1 MIRKSLHI
9 KLLAIITVLF
19 ALATPSAWAQSGNWD
34 AYQATAYDSG
44 SGTAD
49 APYIIKTAGQLA
61 YFAARVTSG
70 QDKTACFK
78 LGANIDLS
86 DHFWVPIGN
95 TITKNENNFSGT
107 FDGDGY
113 VISGMTI
120 KWEAASGGKKNYGF
134 FSQLRA
140 GAKVRNIVFEDAK
153 LFNEE
158 TTTNPNAGDDRLFGV
173 LAGMIFQNT
182 NTEIKNIAV
191 HSSKIEVAAPFK
203 QSSKYFVISGFVGK
217 FEENSDNCKIAN
229 IYVDVD
235 IDFSKMTVNAPNNV
249 FIATFI
255 SEFQTNV
262 KSSPTNLYVKGNITA
277 SAALTFV
284 GPVFGKNKPSA
295 TTVKDTWFVESGQQY
310 TNSNGTALKPA
321 FTGQATEVSSLDEA
335 DFMSKM
341 NTYATANNLL
351 QWTLDSKSRLH
362 FKDHP
367 IPTFFVRLEQSFDRL
382 TKKAIVTLSGFEHD
396 KNTTITWSLG
406 DKSGTEIPDASF
418 ENNLSLTVPLSTS
431 ERSGSVTVSKT
442 IDGKTQ
448 TRTVNFTI
456 PVRYYSTDLY
466 ADGFQS
472 GSGTES
478 DPYLIAT
485 DLQLAKLAR
494 DVTNG
499 TTYNGQ
505 FFKLS
510 ENIQL
515 NAGYWTPIGNLANK
529 SAINFQ
535 GTLEGNGKTISDMT
549 IRWNVL
555 STSSEL
561 CYGLFSSLYTNATVR
576 NLVIDKADVCN
587 SPGSEGAK
595 VGQARTLGIL
605 AGSIKSGTSIENI
618 IIKKSNIYFSEAI
631 VQNDKWF
638 GIGGL
643 AGKILDNNDNYTLS
657 NVYVNVNTDVSK
669 ATINKKDN
677 IVIGTIIG
685 EFQTDRKTWPTN
697 VYSKGNIIGVSG
709 LTKIGPIFGTNIP
722 TSTTVNNTWYVDDGN
737 TYKDKDGNNLTV
749 QKAYA
754 LSVPSST
761 GYSTFTSL
769 TNNYCKSHDYLY
781 FWNSKTPAFLPF
793 FVSVH
798 EVYDASTHKSK
809 EVKFYLQ
816 VENPLSYTYEWK
828 VDGERVD
835 ATADASNNNYST
847 INTSLRNKAVQGNV
861 KVSWNNGEESVE
873 LSFSMSP
880 KYYSIDLYD
889 DEFHDKTGDGT
900 KEKPYVIATDLQLA
914 RLAYEVNNSSTKENF
929 VGKYFVLSKDIDLSS
944 ALWMPIGAWNNA
956 TERYFFGKFDGKG
969 HTIKNMRIEWKTDKI
984 KWNAWGLFSRI
995 LGKSTTEAGFG
1006 CITNLIFQDAE
1017 IQKKA
1022 GYQPIGDGINIG
1034 IAAGEVYNNGELSN
1048 IIIRNSKITDNEE
1061 SYTPGLNGNYRIGG
1075 VLGNVEPGVV
1085 RIFNL
1090 SSDVTINMFKN
1101 TNINSGNVNVGGG
1114 IGRINSGNQTNAL
1127 NIYAANIYVHGP
1139 AIVTNGQ
1146 ANNKWGVVVA
1156 VTNNPTTDNRNT
1168 WYYVNGISGTGTN
1181 SNYGTPKELDK
1192 FATEFIKANN
1202 QFSIDNAF
1210 DEKEFWVYS
1219 TDNGFNFGNTTIT
1232 IARGQMDV
1240 ATATTPG
1247 KDGTELYYWYLS
1259 SDRVNWVKQ
1268 TDAKGD
1274 FQSHTFTIPRKE
1286 YDQYVYAELVDGS
1299 SRSKNELVKAIRVT
1313 ALLDKTS
1320 APKYTVR
1327 INTNVPEWDTL
1338 EKIKANLSVSFEW
1351 YLNGSKSATTE
1362 TYTYTLSQ
1370 TDKLR
1375 CHLKV
1380 TTKDDGITFID
1391 RDLFTSIVVFLKPA
1405 ELTAENKTKEDVYIK
1420 DTEQQGYGYSSDKP
1434 MLTWKGAYSK
1444 LQDGASW
1451 DENVIVLMGESTAAI
1466 TNDANYGFNLTNNT
1480 SGTTSGTSMLT
1491 PDEWKKTNKNNNSF
1505 FFRNT
1510 TITGKWE
1517 GTTYDAKI
1525 WVGGKDAALPIWG
1538 DTRFE
1543 NLSFQS
1549 SGQEYDI
1556 LYCQYNNLEMGEGVK
1571 MLGYTKNSPGYGTIG
1586 SAWTTSFQVFGG
1598 INNDGR
1604 FYPLNTKALND
1615 DLEASLPHGKEGFK
1629 MVFKS
1634 GHYSTICVG
1643 GRQSLNSNEYNGI
1656 MGTANMPIKCTIEMD
1671 INRTFN
1677 DESTSSTTKPDFD
1690 AGIIMAGNH
1699 EGAMYGDVDIIV
1711 KSGKVGR
1718 IVGGTL
1724 GNQREVN
1731 KELNPPY
1738 NTYMGRVNI
1747 LLDPYKS
1754 HFYTKGENTA
1764 TTNER
1769 IMVTELYGGSC
1780 GRGFANN
1787 VVVDN
1792 PFYGTSTVTI
1802 NGGTFKIRDGEITK
1816 REEILCGIFG
1826 AGAGGM
1832 NGIGDGTNHT
1842 PDERIAYWEGDVVK
1856 YGTYATAKG
1865 KFAKYHC
1872 YNADT
1877 HTFTDV
1883 DPEQTCTKVI
1893 INGGVFGSSDDPI
1906 DGIYG
1911 GGSGYMA
1918 SGLWTDGGAI
1928 PNVNGGNIYGKS
1940 GQTVASLTINGGE
1953 FYCTNGI
1960 FAGGRGTDNYYAK
1973 NRYGAQGAINGTYTE
1988 PTAKDYKKLGMIFG
2002 NVEMNINGG
2011 TFHCPVFG
2019 GGYGVADAKCLVADG
2034 ENNNNINTLS
2044 NMALITGQSRVNIN
2058 GGTFYENVYGGGD
2071 MARIDN
2077 GTKDAT
2083 MLSISDKADVRGSVY
2098 AGGNGREKRDASIEM
2113 IEDNTKSPEL
2123 VGKVTGNTNVSFY
2136 GTTTQAPYMY
2146 GDIFGGGNLAYVDG
2160 DTYVNIYAGNFAGE
2174 IFGGGNGLL
2183 AKDKDG
2189 KTVVINSA
2197 DVTGNTSVMLAQDQ
2211 GGQEEGEGGTLEDQF
2226 SINVI
2231 WDKLWDSTKEK
2242 FYGWAAPVT
2251 GVEEGYYDKSKFW
2264 DGKKFLNAHNIYGGG
2279 KNACVVGKY
2288 TGEPAT
2294 LTNGT
2299 GTATVTVQ
2307 KGMTPFSLLK
2317 TQEWKTS
2324 YTDNNNPHFYV
2335 FGGGYGKDTKVGSTK
2350 VTVNVEGDYGLYD
2363 AEITDDDDVEQLSK
2377 SVTPS
2382 LAKSVREASNSE
2394 ETSKVFDNSK
2404 GIPNFTVLGVLGGGY
2419 AGTVSGNTN
2428 VTVDGVTF
2436 IHRVYGGGFG
2446 DPFSSSNNTTGEV
2459 GGNTE
2464 VYVKGAKI
2472 YGDVFGGG
2480 AGVKPSSAST
2490 SAYTSIARVK
2500 GTTMV
2505 EVSDDAKVYGKVF
2518 GGGDIANVSAADGYK
2533 PDFTNKPTSVST
2545 LNQTTGA
2552 FESYQADN
2560 YKTFVN
2566 ILGGDIFGEV
2576 FAGGKGLKK
2585 SDLTDY
2591 AKVGRVDGNT
2601 LLHIANTNSGYAFD
2615 GQGNNI
2621 PYVWNR
2627 IYGGCSYGT
2636 VNGNTLVHVEGGML
2650 GLNIFGGGY
2659 GDVPITGDQTNESMG
2674 QSTANE
2680 TLLQVLGKKDTD
2692 NKGTYANILG
2702 NTKVQIDGGSWI
2714 WNRKADI
2721 NGNVTTWTAAADAN
2735 NKVLKDF
2742 NEFRNITM
2750 ALTGT
2755 HEAFETEEEEALALE
2770 KAQSLLALIESDA
2783 STKEFFDFA
2792 SRSFKKNHNIFGGG
2806 NRACHVSGEAI
2817 VELNHSPLT
2826 DILDDEGNPISL
2838 LDCTTLQGMCWYL
2851 SIYNTP
2857 SPQFSVFGAGY
2868 GANTKVGSTKVLA
2881 QPGTIL
2887 SNDGKDILT
2896 VNGKKYQYRNQLAD
2910 LEVYSAF
2917 EQDLYDYYKNNVTET
2932 EKKLHYG
2939 SIDGSGTDP
2948 NTYLR
2953 YRASRMAFSA
2963 GIPNF
2968 TFMNIHGGGF
2978 SGYVTGNTYVET
2990 DCQMACRNVFG
3001 GGLGSKPYLD
3011 SGSYSTA
3018 KDAYDFGK
3026 VGGSSKVFIKSGI
3039 ISNNV
3044 YGGGAGVESVKNG
3057 STFFD
3062 FPDMARVT
3070 EGTKVHIYGED
3081 INYSDQHIIERTSI
3095 FGSVYGGGDVA
3106 NVGTEGADA
3115 PEITND
3121 NYKSTSYASLVDIRG
3136 GVFMSQVFAGG
3147 KGRIISKC
3155 KDYTKL
3161 GAIYGNAYIASDKQY
3176 ASYPYRNSTGSGYTE
3191 TINPSADEYFK
3202 GSSSSTAKAM
3212 AKTTGYSSASTAK
3225 GTAPAASAYI
3235 WNRIYGGCQ
3244 NGTVYGNTLVAINDG
3259 NIGYNV
3265 FGGGWGDVSASA
3277 KAPEVMDIT
3286 YANVTGNTNVLINGG
3301 TFLLTSYWLPNTRN
3315 WVPAVEF
3322 KNQMYSPQYDP
3333 EARTFK
3339 INHNIYGGGNLACQV
3354 EGNTY
3359 ITLTK
3364 GLLKQTTGV
3373 RPGDVTSAADYNF
3386 FASDEWKEVFNKVGS
3401 PHFAVFGGGYGEN
3414 TNILK
3419 DTHIDANMTGYTNNP
3434 EDITLVKGEEHKHFV
3449 SEYSV
3454 MDLVGGGY
3462 SGKVTGDTYVTS
3474 NGLFCRRVFGG
3485 GFYNSVEN
3493 THVDITV
3500 IDCQDIF
3507 GGGLMGDVENSTN
3520 VTIGTNN
3527 ATTNNQLYVHGS
3539 VYGGNDVSGYV
3550 NIKLDNDGF
3559 FADNGGEGT
3568 NITIRGGQIDGNVY
3582 GAGNGN
3588 YLYALDRKGNTK
3600 VTVNEHYRLN
3610 PDDPE
3615 SEEFDLV
3622 YTVPM
3627 RESMPS
3633 YKSASDAAKIVNI
3646 NSWRPLTN
3654 KVSINIKGNSTNDRT
3669 VIKGD
3674 VYGGGNS
3681 ATVLKV
3687 YGSDKTATVGSVN
3700 LNIGSH
3706 VGIGRVFMGCNG
3718 DELFTASE
3726 DNAFMTNFRK
3736 LNGDILGVRGD
3747 LNLSDNIDWLN
3758 DPSNKGISTLYL
3770 PTKNEERPLIY
3781 PHLLDLYFQPVE
3793 MDIQGK
3799 LLWNGTEEGTD
3810 LTNCTIGTFC
3820 CGGNRG
3826 NMNIYPQTTG
3836 DKAGNVFE
3844 YIFPEGLTIT
3854 DKIVGGCNNANYEWK
3869 SGEDKVYHEGGYLLG
3884 LAKSTYPFIKLVIKN
3899 KFEPKVENG
3908 AYIGGNVYGG
3918 CFETGTIRGDITIDL
3933 RSDMLNGKDKT
3944 KLEKSNEL
3952 LATNPK
3958 YAALNVYGA
3967 GYGMDSYVYGNPN
3980 VIVAKG
3986 ITCKAPDASATT
3998 FAATGTSA
4006 NFIYGGGQQGNVI
4019 GVTNVEVFNGHIFKS
4034 VTGGSYSGYVWGS
4047 AQVKVGYPT
4056 YYTVNFGKT
4065 GKYILDRV
4073 DHANKDIDTNY
4084 KAPETGDYA
4093 NTTVAAET
4101 IKQSVYLVTGDI
4113 VSQAVY
4119 DDIVAIDN
4127 GTRINITTDNDKS
4140 AYFTKVSAETPS
4152 VGWDNINIKIG
4163 EALYGGGY
4171 SLAQGSSVT
4180 ANNTTV
4186 LKFTETYNL
4195 DNAFTTNDEHKAE
4208 LAALPNG
4215 TTAGFGGNTTI
4226 LVGDSP
4232 TAVGNTDR
4240 DHITISH
4247 QEMRKATNIADG
4259 ADLHGYYYK
4268 DTNGNY
4274 KYIYMSGLYFA
4285 SNGKLSS
4292 NNKPAECGADL
4303 TVYEYDNEGGIFGDG
4318 HLSYVEGFRS
4328 ADLTGYGFASHT
4340 IASPK
4345 IINTFQRL
4353 DIIRLTDNCF
4363 TLLGARDYATN
4374 ATDKTPYS
4382 ISRVGEIQMHA
4393 NKITLTDS
4401 KLSTSTG
4408 EKRARN
4414 YMGLANNIHYVGAVE
4429 SNVSFD
4435 SDMYDQDGSL
4445 VGGKKTYRQFK
4456 QEVIE
4461 GFYMEGSSKKGNE
4474 EEFQKRNNGTAK
4486 NMIGIASGYA
4496 LKIQNVQ
4503 ALKKDNGDII
4513 DKTYYGPIYGVVEMN
4528 LIDVRQDE
4536 GGGYVYADNVHKRG
4550 EGETEDFLET
4560 TGNFVFPYKETERRY
4575 IVDDCFPSPWKPG
4588 NTAKDNDIHY
4598 WYVTGFNYY
4607 YNAHIT
4613 GYTSKSTNKSFDSLN
4628 NEITV
4633 LSGLSAGAEITIQE
4647 WKRYS
4652 ANTADFDLT
4661 KVANKEK
4668 YKLYIGASAANK
4680 YDDSNGFRAQLNMH
4694 ENTFNDKLKDD
4705 ASTTD
4710 KNESALLPDDL
4721 TGFAKISFLLK
4732 DNVDNSSS
4740 DYYKK
4745 HLSEQFKAT
4754 ILLTSPVLVTKSD
4767 NTTENMKYYMAL
4779 QGKIYTKD
4787 GDTYTKVADNA
4798 DIDVTGTT
4806 QYYYRCGDTNF
4817 YQEISSG
4824 SFYIL
4829 KGSEYTNPTSNKIKN
4844 DGTAFANLDRYNT
4857 YTIDLVID
4865 YVQGPDLGG
4874 KITVENC
4881 ALPGEMIRLKK
4892 SEISVDAD
4900 ESFSATA
4907 YYWRIGKDFADNDN
4921 WIVDG
4926 STEHY
4931 DVYKVGDEKGKGVFS
4946 GCYYNKTEDYL
4957 EIPAYYYMNGYKV
4970 QLGVSMNGL
4979 SEIFSVPMSD
4989 NDRLVV
4995 HNFHQMDPHA
5005 AGVNL
5010 HLAEALART
5019 KDAEDNKDTEDKFA
5033 APRIYI
5039 SDQKDIRAFVQ
5050 FVDTIGTGKVNGV
5063 VTGLVEDGVEYVKIS
5078 GKKKEV
5084 PRYGEYAQF
5093 IFQNNIT
5100 LPDDYV
5106 PASTFKGIIHGNG
5119 HVISNLSAGK
5129 ALISN
5134 NEGNIYNLGLAS
5146 GAFAASGSGKLHCCF
5161 EYEPTTG
5168 AKPVVYRMDGTADN
5182 TYSRDD
5188 FRYGKVAYDLNEYYL
5203 RARYSNSS
5211 ENDLTALKYVYDYYA
5226 NGDYQYANRKDDIT
5240 GKATGITWL
5249 RTGQSSA
5256 AYPNYGNY
5264 ETRHDKRH
5272 TIDQAR
5278 AVGYVAEHTAT
5289 AEEIDAGKKEGE
5301 IIPESFS
5308 GKYKPLF
5315 NAAYHSGQSTNTEN
5329 MNDFL
5334 FWGQSIQNT
5343 PESYPSAIESRM
5355 TSEMMNRVFRTA
5367 GYYGDTSLSIFHY
5380 NAFSSGNRFMST
5392 YVHRPTTTAI
5402 DFTCKNDK
5410 ALALGMSDSIWYAPI
5425 ADNASVFKNIIVQQ
5439 DVSRNLLVYTAPND
5453 VNSTSDVH
5461 DALQKYKYDETTN
5474 EAQIKCHHITIDG
5487 SSAETQ
5493 YLHLVERTP
5502 EGKDANGNECRNN
5515 DFCVPISFTVSNRA
5529 WYTRQPAKYAESD
5542 NDAWEGV
5549 VLPFTVNKTEASLN
5563 GEITH
5568 FYGMPKYT
5576 QADVTKGLV
5585 TGDKVGQDM
5594 LPEHNDK
5601 TLHHEYWLRGLV
5613 TIDASNG
5620 KTTATFQRP
5629 GTDGEDGLFVN
5640 TAQTAARITSFAFNN
5655 QWFKDTY
5662 QSCNY
5667 NWNDASNQNR
5677 WYNDSH
5683 TYADYLPQTANVP
5696 YIASFP
5702 GSRYYEFD
5710 LSSQF
5715 YDMVFHNGVKTND
5728 PQTITFNAYG
5738 PESDEENKS
5747 ATVSIPVTPV
5757 MTTAAGEGANA
5768 YNHIGTYMLTEQS
5781 ETVYSM
5787 NDAGTAFDSNTA
5799 AVLPFRTY
5807 MTTGVI
5813 SDSKAAGPQLAKQ
5826 IFIGSLGAARQEK
5839 IGSDEQPG
5847 DPDKGVKG
5855 PHLYIYPKGKR
5866 VIIDSTYP
5874 TTLQM
5879 YTIGGNLMR
5888 IFDVRPGINTY
5899 SGFLPGIYIFG
5910 TTKLL
5915 VK

>member
-1 MIRKSLHI
+1 MKAVLHTR
-9 KLLAIITVLF
+9 LLTLMF
-19 ALATPSAWAQSGNWD
+19 MLMTLTTSWAQSGNWD
-34 AYQATAYDSG
+34 AYKATAYDSG
-44 SGTAD
+44 SGTTD
-49 APYIIKTAGQLA
+49 DPYIIKTAAQLA

-70 QDKTACFK
+70 QADKSACFK
-78 LGANIDLS
+78 LGASIDLS
-86 DHFWVPIGN
+86 EHFWVPIGN
-95 TITKNENNFSGT
+95 TITKNVNNFSGT

-134 FSQLRA
+134 FSQLRS
-140 GAKVRNIVFEDAK
+140 GAKVRNIVFENAR
-153 LFNEE
+153 LYNEE
-158 TTTNPNAGDDRLFGV
+158 TTDNPNAGDDRLFGV

-182 NTEIKNIAV
+182 NTEIMNIAV
-191 HSSKIEVAAPFK
+191 HNSTIEAKAPFK
-203 QSSKYFVISGFVGK
+203 QNGKYYVIGGFVGK

-255 SEFQTNV
+255 SEYQVNV

-277 SAALTFV
+277 SAALAFV
-284 GPVFGKNKPSA
+284 GPVYGKNKPSA
-295 TTVKDTWFVESGQQY
+295 TTVNNTWFVESGQQY
-310 TNSNGTALKPA
+310 TNNSNSNSTALKPA
-321 FTGQATEVSSLDEA
+321 FTGQATEVSNLDEA

-341 NTYATANNLL
+341 NTYATAANLL
-351 QWTLDSKSRLH
+351 QWTLDSKRRLH
-362 FKDHP
+362 FENHP

-442 IDGKTQ
+442 IDGETK

-456 PVRYYSTDLY
+456 PVRYYSIDLY
-466 ADGFQS
+466 ADDYAG
-472 GSGTES
+472 GTGTAA
-478 DPYLIAT
+478 DPYVIAT

-494 DVTNG
+494 D
-499 TTYNGQ
+499 
-505 FFKLS
+505 
-510 ENIQL
+510 I
-515 NAGYWTPIGNLANK
+515 
-529 SAINFQ
+529 
-535 GTLEGNGKTISDMT
+535 
-549 IRWNVL
+549 
-555 STSSEL
+555 
-561 CYGLFSSLYTNATVR
+561 
-576 NLVIDKADVCN
+576 
-587 SPGSEGAK
+587 
-595 VGQARTLGIL
+595 
-605 AGSIKSGTSIENI
+605 
-618 IIKKSNIYFSEAI
+618 
-631 VQNDKWF
+631 
-638 GIGGL
+638 
-643 AGKILDNNDNYTLS
+643 
-657 NVYVNVNTDVSK
+657 
-669 ATINKKDN
+669 
-677 IVIGTIIG
+677 
-685 EFQTDRKTWPTN
+685 
-697 VYSKGNIIGVSG
+697 
-709 LTKIGPIFGTNIP
+709 
-722 TSTTVNNTWYVDDGN
+722 
-737 TYKDKDGNNLTV
+737 
-749 QKAYA
+749 
-754 LSVPSST
+754 
-761 GYSTFTSL
+761 
-769 TNNYCKSHDYLY
+769 
-781 FWNSKTPAFLPF
+781 
-793 FVSVH
+793 
-798 EVYDASTHKSK
+798 
-809 EVKFYLQ
+809 
-816 VENPLSYTYEWK
+816 
-828 VDGERVD
+828 
-835 ATADASNNNYST
+835 
-847 INTSLRNKAVQGNV
+847 
-861 KVSWNNGEESVE
+861 
-873 LSFSMSP
+873 
-880 KYYSIDLYD
+880 
-889 DEFHDKTGDGT
+889 
-900 KEKPYVIATDLQLA
+900 
-914 RLAYEVNNSSTKENF
+914 NNSSTQSNC
-929 VGKYFVLSKDIDLSS
+929 VGQYFVLSNDIDLSS
-944 ALWMPIGAWNNA
+944 ALWMPIGTWNQNVQ
-956 TERYFFGKFDGKG
+956 RYFYGKFDGQG
-969 HTIKNMRIEWKTDKI
+969 YTVKNMRMIWEGYSN
-984 KWNAWGLFSRI
+984 KWCAWGLFSRI
-995 LGKSTTEAGFG
+995 QGNSTTEAEFSS
-1006 CITNLIFQDAE
+1006 ITNLIIDKASLEKKKDYTPVGAGINLGIVVGEINVNAE
-1017 IQKKA
+1017 I
-1022 GYQPIGDGINIG
+1022 
-1034 IAAGEVYNNGELSN
+1034 SN
-1048 IIIRNSKITDNEE
+1048 IIVRNSTITDDEDT
-1061 SYTPGLNGNYRIGG
+1061 YTSSVSGSNYRIGG
-1075 VLGNVEPGVV
+1075 IFGNIEATNGVV
-1085 RIFNL
+1085 RVFNL
-1090 SSDVTINMFKN
+1090 SGDTEIKMFKN
-1101 TNINSGNVNVGGG
+1101 VSINSENAMIAGG
-1114 IGRINSGNQTNAL
+1114 IGRCEVQSNSNAL
-1127 NIYAANIYVHGP
+1127 HIYPTNIYVHGP
-1139 AIVTNGQ
+1139 AIQTNDY
-1146 ANNKWGVVVA
+1146 ANNRRGTITAYVKNA
-1156 VTNNPTTDNRNT
+1156 NNIPST
-1168 WYYVNGISGTGTN
+1168 WYYKASVTVIGSNTCNYGEQKNPEAFGMTFANSNNQYIDSKALSDKKKWVFSNTGTHGKF
-1181 SNYGTPKELDK
+1181 SFGSSTLEKQHMAQCVLTASTPGMSGENYHWYVSKDK
-1192 FATEFIKANN
+1192 ITWVW
-1202 QFSIDNAF
+1202 QSSTT
-1210 DEKEFWVYS
+1210 DE
-1219 TDNGFNFGNTTIT
+1219 NGNT
-1232 IARGQMDV
+1232 V
-1240 ATATTPG
+1240 STPCNPFRLPYQ
-1247 KDGTELYYWYLS
+1247 D
-1259 SDRVNWVKQ
+1259 
-1268 TDAKGD
+1268 
-1274 FQSHTFTIPRKE
+1274 
-1286 YDQYVYAELVDGS
+1286 YDQYVYAELENGMSGTDYVTVPALRATAVMTKGTDGKKYTVTVSNTIWENNDNLTITYQWMLNGSNEGTGS
-1299 SRSKNELVKAIRVT
+1299 SFTLSKALTVTDKLFCRVT
-1313 ALLDKTS
+1313 VKSGDVTLLDK
-1320 APKYTVR
+1320 
-1327 INTNVPEWDTL
+1327 
-1338 EKIKANLSVSFEW
+1338 
-1351 YLNGSKSATTE
+1351 
-1362 TYTYTLSQ
+1362 
-1370 TDKLR
+1370 
-1375 CHLKV
+1375 
-1380 TTKDDGITFID
+1380 
-1391 RDLFTSIVVFLKPA
+1391 DLFTSIVVYLDPA
-1405 ELTAENKTKEDVYIK
+1405 KEHCKEDKAEDDRISEP
-1420 DTEQQGYGYSSDKP
+1420 DWGYSPEKP

-1444 LQDGASW
+1444 LEEKASW
-1451 DENVIVLMGESTAAI
+1451 NENVIVLMSTSSN
-1466 TNDANYGFNLTNNT
+1466 TLTCGTDGFNVVGGDQGNIFDKDKWAKAQQSPL
-1480 SGTTSGTSMLT
+1480 
-1491 PDEWKKTNKNNNSF
+1491 
-1505 FFRNT
+1505 FRRNA
-1510 TITGKWE
+1510 TITGKWNDKE
-1517 GTTYDAKI
+1517 YTNAIIEITGANN
-1525 WVGGKDAALPIWG
+1525 GLLIWG

-1543 NLSFQS
+1543 NLKFSYA
-1549 SGQEYDI
+1549 GTNKTTGYAI
-1556 LYCQYNNLEMGEGVK
+1556 LYCQYNNLEMGKGIEMK
-1571 MLGYTKNSPGYGTIG
+1571 DCSETPGYGGIDGATV
-1586 SAWTTSFQVFGG
+1586 TSFQVFGG
-1598 INNDGR
+1598 LCNDAR
-1604 FYPLNTKALND
+1604 FTPLNNGENIKAME
-1615 DLEASLPHGKEGFK
+1615 EAMPHGREGFS
-1629 MVFKS
+1629 MTFKS

-1643 GRQSLNSNEYNGI
+1643 GRQLKNDLNGV
-1656 MGTANMPIKCTIEMD
+1656 MGTPNMPIKCTLTVD
-1671 INRTFN
+1671 IDRDYNNRHN
-1677 DESTSSTTKPDFD
+1677 DQRADYD
-1690 AGIIMAGNH
+1690 VGVILAGNH
-1699 EGAMYGDVDIIV
+1699 EGAMYADVDIIV
-1711 KSGKVGR
+1711 RSGYVGR
-1718 IVGGTL
+1718 VVNGTL
-1724 GNQREVN
+1724 GAKRDFSFDYKDN
-1731 KELNPPY
+1731 KYYAPY
-1738 NTYMGRVNI
+1738 NSFMGRSHI
-1747 LLDPYKS
+1747 LLDPAS
-1754 HFYTKGENTA
+1754 SENNTSSDI
-1764 TTNER
+1764 NGR
-1769 IMVTELYGGSC
+1769 VIVTELYGGSC
-1780 GRGFANN
+1780 GRGFENN
-1787 VVVDN
+1787 VIVNN
-1792 PFYGTSTVTI
+1792 PFYGYGKVVI
-1802 NGGTFKIRDGEITK
+1802 NGGKFKILPEDNKEK
-1816 REEILCGIFG
+1816 AKLFCGIYG

-1832 NGIGDGTNHT
+1832 NGIGDDTNPT
-1842 PDERIAYWEGDVVK
+1842 PDDRIPYWSTDGKVMLYGAYNTAKNNLVK
-1856 YGTYATAKG
+1856 YQ
-1865 KFAKYHC
+1865 C
-1872 YNADT
+1872 YNSDT
-1877 HTFTDV
+1877 HTTTEV
-1883 DPEQTCTKVI
+1883 DPLQTNTEII
-1893 INGGVFGSSDDPI
+1893 INGGVFGSKTDSI
-1906 DGIYG
+1906 DGVYG

-1918 SGLWTDGGAI
+1918 KGLWTDGGAI

-1953 FYCTNGI
+1953 FYCTNGV
-1960 FAGGRGTDNYYAK
+1960 FAGGRGTDYYYAK
-1973 NRYGAQGAINGTYTE
+1973 DKYGARGETNGTYTE
-1988 PTAKDYKKLGMIFG
+1988 PTAKDYKKLGMIYG

-2011 TFHCPVFG
+2011 IFHCPVFG

-2044 NMALITGQSRVNIN
+2044 DMALITGRSIVRIS
-2058 GGTFYENVYGGGD
+2058 GGTFYKNVYGGGD
-2071 MARIDN
+2071 MARIVN
-2077 GTKDAT
+2077 EGNEAT
-2083 MLSISDKADVRGSVY
+2083 YLEISGNADVRGSVF
-2098 AGGNGREKRDASIEM
+2098 AGGNGREKRDASIEK

-2183 AKDKDG
+2183 AKDG
-2189 KTVVINSA
+2189 KTVINSA

-2251 GVEEGYYDKSKFW
+2251 GVEEGYFDKSKFW
-2264 DGKKFLNAHNIYGGG
+2264 DDKNKKFLNPHNIYGGG
-2279 KNACVVGKY
+2279 KDACVVGTYNKDEK
-2288 TGEPAT
+2288 TGEET

-2317 TQEWKTS
+2317 TQEWKAS
-2324 YTDNNNPHFYV
+2324 YTDNDNPHFYV
-2335 FGGGYGKDTKVGSTK
+2335 FGGGYGSHTKVGSTK
-2350 VTVNVEGDYGLYD
+2350 VTVNVEGDYGVYD
-2363 AEITDDDDVEQLSK
+2363 AEITDDDDVEQLAR
-2377 SVTPS
+2377 PENPR
-2382 LAKSVREASNSE
+2382 LATRAGESSISG
-2394 ETSKVFDNSK
+2394 ETSNVFDNSK

-2428 VTVDGVTF
+2428 VTVDGMTF

-2446 DPFSSSNNTTGEV
+2446 DPSSTSDNTTGEV

-2480 AGVKPSSAST
+2480 AGVKPSSASA
-2490 SAYTSIARVK
+2490 SAFTSIARVK

-2552 FESYQADN
+2552 FESYNASN

-2585 SDLTDY
+2585 SEFTDY
-2591 AKVGRVDGNT
+2591 TKVGRVDGNT
-2601 LLHIANTNSGYAFD
+2601 LLHIANTNSGYALD

-2659 GDVPITGDQTNESMG
+2659 GDVPIDKDQTNENMG

-2680 TLLQVLGKKDTD
+2680 TLLQVLGRKDTD
-2692 NKGTYANILG
+2692 NEGTYANILG

-2721 NGNVTTWTAAADAN
+2721 NGNITTWTAAADAN
-2735 NKVLKDF
+2735 NKILKDF
-2742 NEFRNITM
+2742 NEFRDITM

-2770 KAQSLLALIESDA
+2770 KAQTVLALVQNDE
-2783 STKEFFDFA
+2783 STKEFFDF
-2792 SRSFKKNHNIFGGG
+2792 STRTFKKNHNIFGGG

-2817 VELNHSPLT
+2817 VELNHSPIT
-2826 DILDDEGNPISL
+2826 DIFDDEGNPISL
-2838 LDCTTLQGMCWYL
+2838 LDCTTIQGMCWYL
-2851 SIYNTP
+2851 SIYNT
-2857 SPQFSVFGAGY
+2857 STPQFSVFGAGY

-2887 SNDGKDILT
+2887 SKDGKDILT
-2896 VNGKKYQYRNQLAD
+2896 VNGKTYQYRNQVAD
-2910 LEVYSAF
+2910 IEVYSAF

-2939 SIDGSGTDP
+2939 SIDGSGNDP

-2990 DCQMACRNVFG
+2990 DCQLACRNVFG
-3001 GGLGSKPYLD
+3001 GGLGSKPYLA

-3026 VGGSSKVFIKSGI
+3026 VAGSSKVFIKSGI

-3044 YGGGAGVESVKNG
+3044 YGGGAGVESVENG
-3057 STFFD
+3057 STLFD

-3070 EGTKVHIYGED
+3070 GGAKVHIYGED
-3081 INYSDQHIIERTSI
+3081 IDYSDKHIIERTAI
-3095 FGSVYGGGDVA
+3095 FGNVYGGGDVA
-3106 NVGTEGADA
+3106 NVGTTATTA
-3115 PEITND
+3115 LEITNSD
-3121 NYKSTSYASLVDIRG
+3121 YKSQTYTSLVDIRG
-3136 GVFMSQVFAGG
+3136 GVIMSQVFAGG
-3147 KGRIISKC
+3147 KGRTKSEC
-3155 KDYTKL
+3155 GDYTKL
-3161 GAIYGNAYIASDKQY
+3161 GAIYGNAYIASDTQY
-3176 ASYPYRNSTGSGYTE
+3176 ASYPYREGTAANYGE
-3191 TINPSADEYFK
+3191 TIDPSS
-3202 GSSSSTAKAM
+3202 GTSSQEVKA
-3212 AKTTGYSSASTAK
+3212 ATQGRREASSAT
-3225 GTAPAASAYI
+3225 GTAPAASAYL
-3235 WNRIYGGCQ
+3235 WNRLYGGCQ
-3244 NGTVYGNTLVAINDG
+3244 NGTVYGNTLVAVNDG

-3265 FGGGWGDVSASA
+3265 FGGGWGDVSASG
-3277 KAPEVMDIT
+3277 EIT
-3286 YANVTGNTNVLINGG
+3286 SADVTGNTNILINGG
-3301 TFLLTSYWLPNTRN
+3301 NALLTSYWLPDTRD
-3315 WVPAVEF
+3315 WVPAVEYR
-3322 KNQMYSPQYDP
+3322 NRMYSPQYDP
-3333 EARTFK
+3333 EARKFK
-3339 INHNIYGGGNLACQV
+3339 INHNIYGGGNLACEV
-3354 EGNTY
+3354 KGNTY

-3364 GLLKQTTGV
+3364 GLLKKTTGV

-3414 TNILK
+3414 TNILG
-3419 DTHIDANMTGYTNNP
+3419 DTHIDANMTGYTEDP
-3434 EDITLVKGEEHKHFV
+3434 EDITLVKGEEYKHFV

-3462 SGKVTGDTYVTS
+3462 SGKVTGDTYVKS

-3485 GFYNSVEN
+3485 GFYNSVKN
-3493 THVDITV
+3493 TNVNITV
-3500 IDCQDIF
+3500 IDSQDIF

-3520 VTIGTNN
+3520 VTIGTDN
-3527 ATTNNQLYVHGS
+3527 ATTNKELYVHGS
-3539 VYGGNDVSGYV
+3539 IYGGNDVSGYV

-3559 FADNGGEGT
+3559 FADNNGSGT
-3568 NITIRGGQIDGNVY
+3568 NINIYGGQIDGNVY

-3654 KVSINIKGNSTNDRT
+3654 KVSINIKGNSTTDRT

-3687 YGSDKTATVGSVN
+3687 YNSDKTSMVGDVN
-3700 LNIGSH
+3700 MNIGSH
-3706 VGIGRVFMGCNG
+3706 VQIGRVFMGCNG

-3747 LNLSDNIDWLN
+3747 LNLSDKIDWLN

-3793 MDIQGK
+3793 MDIQGN
-3799 LLWNGTEEGTD
+3799 LLWNDTEEGTD

-3836 DKAGNVFE
+3836 AKAGNVFE

-3899 KFEPKVENG
+3899 KFEPKEEND

-3933 RSDMLNGKDKT
+3933 QSDMLNGKDKA

-3967 GYGMDSYVYGNPN
+3967 GYGMESYVYGNPN
-3980 VIVAKG
+3980 VMVAKG
-3986 ITCKAPDASATT
+3986 IKCNPVASATT
-3998 FAATGTSA
+3998 FGATGTSA

-4019 GVTNVEVFNGHIFKS
+4019 GTTNVEVFNGHIYKS

-4047 AQVKVGYPT
+4047 THVKLGYPK
-4056 YYTVNFGKT
+4056 YYTVKTGKT
-4065 GKYILDRV
+4065 GKYILNRIDQE
-4073 DHANKDIDTNY
+4073 NKDIDKNY
-4084 KAPETGDYA
+4084 TAPETGDYA

-4113 VSQAVY
+4113 VSQGVY

-4127 GTRINITTDNDKS
+4127 GTRVDITSSNKS
-4140 AYFTKVSAETPS
+4140 DYFTEVSAETPS

-4195 DNAFTTNDEHKAE
+4195 DKAFSTNDEYKAE

-4232 TAVGNTDR
+4232 THVDNTEDR

-4268 DTNGNY
+4268 DQQGNY

-4285 SNGKLSS
+4285 SGGNLS
-4292 NNKPAECGADL
+4292 NTNKPAECGEDL

-4318 HLSYVEGFRS
+4318 HLSYSEGFRS
-4328 ADLTGYGFASHT
+4328 ADLTGYGFANHT

-4353 DIIRLTDNCF
+4353 DILRLTDNCF

-4401 KLSTSTG
+4401 KLSTSTNT
-4408 EKRARN
+4408 KRARN
-4414 YMGLANNIHYVGAVE
+4414 YMGLANNIHYVGAVN
-4429 SNVSFD
+4429 SDVSFD
-4435 SDMYDQDGSL
+4435 SNMYGQDGAL
-4445 VGGKKTYRQFK
+4445 VSNTTYRQYK
-4456 QEVIE
+4456 QQVIDD
-4461 GFYMEGSSKKGNE
+4461 FYNVNSSKKDNE

-4503 ALKKDNGDII
+4503 ALKKANGDII

-4550 EGETEDFLET
+4550 DGKTEDFLET
-4560 TGNFVFPYKETERRY
+4560 TGNFVFPYKEKERRY
-4575 IVDDCFPSPWKPG
+4575 IVDDCFPSPW
-4588 NTAKDNDIHY
+4588 NTGHTAEGKDIHY

-4607 YNAHIT
+4607 YNTHIT

-4628 NEITV
+4628 NEISV
-4633 LSGLSAGAEITIQE
+4633 LAGLSAGAEITIQE
-4647 WKRYS
+4647 WKIYS
-4652 ANTADFDLT
+4652 ANTDDFDLT
-4661 KVANKEK
+4661 KEANKEK
-4668 YKLYIGASAANK
+4668 YKLFIGASAANK
-4680 YDDSNGFRAQLNMH
+4680 YDDSKGFRAQLHMH
-4694 ENTFNDKLKDD
+4694 QNTFDDKLKDD
-4705 ASTTD
+4705 ASTVG

-4732 DNVDNSSS
+4732 DIVDNSSS
-4740 DYYKK
+4740 AYYKD

-4754 ILLTSPVLVTKSD
+4754 ILLTSPVKD
-4767 NTTENMKYYMAL
+4767 NNDTGTMKYYMAL
-4779 QGKIYTKD
+4779 KGKIYTKNND
-4787 GDTYTKVADNA
+4787 NTYTKVLDNA
-4798 DIDVTGTT
+4798 NIDVAGTT

-4824 SFYIL
+4824 SFYTL
-4829 KGSEYTNPTSNKIKN
+4829 SGSTYNNITTGTIQN
-4844 DGTAFANLDRYNT
+4844 DDTAFAYLDRYNT

-4892 SEISVDAD
+4892 SEISIDAD

-4907 YYWRIGKDFADNDN
+4907 YYWRIGKDFDANSN

-4926 STEHY
+4926 STEQY

-4957 EIPAYYYMNGYKV
+4957 EVPAYYYMNGYKV

-4995 HNFHQMDPHA
+4995 HNFHQMDPHTA
-5005 AGVNL
+5005 DVNL

-5019 KDAEDNKDTEDKFA
+5019 KDTEDNFA

-5050 FVDTIGTGKVNGV
+5050 FVDTIGTGMVNGV
-5063 VTGLVEDGVEYVKIS
+5063 ETGLVVNGDEYVKIS
-5078 GKKKEV
+5078 GVKKAV

-5106 PASTFKGIIHGNG
+5106 PASMFKGIIHGNG

-5129 ALISN
+5129 ALISD

-5203 RARYSNSS
+5203 RARYGNSS
-5211 ENDLTALKYVYDYYA
+5211 QDDPAALQYVYDYYA

-5240 GKATGITWL
+5240 GKATGVTWL
-5249 RTGQSSA
+5249 RTGQGSA

-5308 GKYKPLF
+5308 GTYKPLF
-5315 NAAYHSGQSTNTEN
+5315 NAVNHSGQSTNTDI

-5334 FWGQSIQNT
+5334 FWGQGIQNI
-5343 PESYPSAIESRM
+5343 PENYPSAIESRM

-5367 GYYGDTSLSIFHY
+5367 GYYGDTSLSTFHY
-5380 NAFSSGNRFMST
+5380 NAFCSGNRFMST
-5392 YVHRPTTTAI
+5392 YVHIPTTTAV
-5402 DFTCKNDK
+5402 DFTCQNDK
-5410 ALALGMSDSIWYAPI
+5410 TAATGLNDGIWYAPV
-5425 ADNASVFKNIIVQQ
+5425 ADNASVFKNLIVQP
-5439 DVSRNLLVYTAPND
+5439 DVTRNLLVYTAPDN
-5453 VNSTSDVH
+5453 VSASTDVH
-5461 DALQKYKYDETTN
+5461 DAVQNYKYDETTN
-5474 EAQIKCHHITIDG
+5474 EAQIKCHHVTIDG

-5502 EGKDANGNECRNN
+5502 EGNDANGNECRNN
-5515 DFCVPISFTVSNRA
+5515 DFCVPIPFTVKNRA
-5529 WYTRQPAKYAESD
+5529 WYVRKPMYYANAATGS
-5542 NDAWEGV
+5542 WEGIC
-5549 VLPFTVNKTEASLN
+5549 LPFTASKVVASLN
-5563 GEITH
+5563 GEMTH
-5568 FYGMPKYT
+5568 FYGSSNL
-5576 QADVTKGLV
+5576 Q
-5585 TGDKVGQDM
+5585 
-5594 LPEHNDK
+5594 
-5601 TLHHEYWLRGLV
+5601 HEYWLRGFTGLS
-5613 TIDASNG
+5613 DSNSASG
-5620 KTTATFQRP
+5620 SATTEAVFRRP
-5629 GTDGEDGLFVN
+5629 GTGEGLF
-5640 TAQTAARITSFAFNN
+5640 TAGNSLSYVFKNSFFV
-5655 QWFKDTY
+5655 DTY
-5662 QSCNY
+5662 GEYDYNY
-5667 NWNDASNQNR
+5667 ADNSY
-5677 WYNDSH
+5677 YNESH
-5683 TYADYLPQTANVP
+5683 TYSDYRPLTAEVP
-5696 YIASFP
+5696 YVVRFP
-5702 GSRYYEFD
+5702 GVRYYEFD
-5710 LSSQF
+5710 LSSAF
-5715 YDMVFHNGVKTND
+5715 YNNRLNRSES
-5728 PQTITFNAYG
+5728 PQTVTFNAYG
-5738 PESDEENKS
+5738 TANTEV
-5747 ATVSIPVTPV
+5747 VSTDDIAIPVTQE
-5757 MTTAAGEGANA
+5757 MATTDASFQANA
-5768 YNHIGTYMLTEQS
+5768 PMATASRASATMAPLSGVKATASRGSSTMGTFAHMGTFAAKEVS
-5781 ETVYSM
+5781 AGRVYGM
-5787 NDAGTAFDSNTA
+5787 NGDGSAFDDNSTYA
-5799 AVLPFRTY
+5799 TVMPFRTY
-5807 MTTGVI
+5807 LASSSGNTRGVSVIPVAEGAGLESLPGEEREVPGEEWKEPGEESSSDFIKVRAIGHHAIKVESTHATRLHVFTPTG
-5813 SDSKAAGPQLAKQ
+5813 QLYR
-5826 IFIGSLGAARQEK
+5826 ILDVS
-5839 IGSDEQPG
+5839 PG
-5847 DPDKGVKG
+5847 
-5855 PHLYIYPKGKR
+5855 
-5866 VIIDSTYP
+5866 TA
-5874 TTLQM
+5874 
-5879 YTIGGNLMR
+5879 
-5888 IFDVRPGINTY
+5888 TY
-5899 SGFLPGIYIFG
+5899 SGFPPGLYLFG
-5910 TTKLL
+5910 TTKLM

>member
-1 MIRKSLHI
+1 MTRKTLHI

-19 ALATPSAWAQSGNWD
+19 ALAIPSAWAQTGNWD
-34 AYQATAYDSG
+34 VYKATAYDSG
-44 SGTAD
+44 SGTESD
-49 APYIIKTAGQLA
+49 PYLIKTAEQLA
-61 YFAARVTSG
+61 YFAARVTNG
-70 QDKTACFK
+70 QDMKACFK

-86 DHFWVPIGN
+86 DHFWVPIGK
-95 TITKNENNFSGT
+95 TATDDGNNFSGT
-107 FDGDGY
+107 FDGHGY
-113 VISGMTI
+113 VISGMTV
-120 KWEAASGGKKNYGF
+120 KWEAASSGNKNYGF

-140 GAKVRNIVFEDAK
+140 GAQVRNIVFDNAR
-153 LFNEE
+153 LYNEE
-158 TTTNPNAGDDRLFGV
+158 TSDTPNAGADRLFGV
-173 LAGMIFQNT
+173 LAGMIHGNS

-191 HSSKIEVAAPFK
+191 HNSKIEAKAPFK
-203 QSSKYFVISGFVGK
+203 QNGKYYVIGGFIGK
-217 FEENSDNCKIAN
+217 IRDNNDNCKIAN

-255 SEFQTNV
+255 SEYQANV
-262 KSSPTNLYVKGNITA
+262 KSSPKNLYVKGNITA

-284 GPVFGKNKPSA
+284 GPVYGKNKPSA
-295 TTVKDTWFVESGQQY
+295 TTVNNTWYVESGQQY
-310 TNSNGTALKPA
+310 TNNSNSTALKPA
-321 FTGQATEVSSLDEA
+321 FTNQATEVTKDEEN
-335 DFMSKM
+335 FKTLM
-341 NTYATANNLL
+341 NAYVASDENLL

-362 FKDHP
+362 FKNHP

-396 KNTTITWSLG
+396 KNTTITWSLD

-418 ENNLSLTVPLSTS
+418 EKKLSLTVPLSIS
-431 ERSGSVTVSKT
+431 ERSGSVIVSKT
-442 IDGKTQ
+442 IDGETQ

-485 DLQLAKLAR
+485 DLQLAKLAC

-499 TTYNGQ
+499 KTYNGQ
-505 FFKLS
+505 FFKLK
-510 ENIQL
+510 EDIQL
-515 NAGYWTPIGNLANK
+515 NAGYWIPIGNLANK

-535 GTLEGNGKTISDMT
+535 GTLEGDGKTISDMT
-549 IRWNVL
+549 IRWDVL

-561 CYGLFSSLYTNATVR
+561 CYGLFSSLYTNAKVR
-576 NLVIDKADVCN
+576 NLVIDNADVCN
-587 SPGSEGAK
+587 SSGSEGAK

-618 IIKKSNIYFSEAI
+618 IIKNSNIYFSEAI

-657 NVYVNVNTDVSK
+657 NVYVDVNTDVSK

-685 EFQTDRKTWPTN
+685 EFQKDRKTWPTN
-697 VYSKGNIIGVSG
+697 VYSKGNITGVSG

-722 TSTTVNNTWYVDDGN
+722 TSTTVNNTWYVEDSN
-737 TYKDKDGNNLTV
+737 TYKDKEGNNLTV
-749 QKAYA
+749 QRANA

-781 FWNSKTPAFLPF
+781 FWNSKDPAFLPF

-816 VENPLSYTYEWK
+816 IDNPENYDYVWT
-828 VDGERVD
+828 VDGKSVLESDVKYD
-835 ATADASNNNYST
+835 NKYST
-847 INTSLRNKAVQGNV
+847 ISTSLRNKAVQGNV
-861 KVSWNNGEESVE
+861 KVSWNNGTESVE

-889 DEFHDKTGDGT
+889 DVFHDKTGDGT

-929 VGKYFVLSKDIDLSS
+929 VGKYFVLSEDIDLSS

-969 HTIKNMRIEWKTDKI
+969 HTINNMRIEWRTDQI

-995 LGKSTTEAGFG
+995 LGKSTTEAEFG

-1034 IAAGEVYNNGELSN
+1034 IAAAEVYNNGELSN

-1061 SYTPGLNGNYRIGG
+1061 SYTPGLGSNYRIGG

-1114 IGRINSGNQTNAL
+1114 IGRINSGNQNNAL
-1127 NIYAANIYVHGP
+1127 NIYPANIYVHGP

-1146 ANNKWGVVVA
+1146 ANNKWGAVVA

-1181 SNYGTPKELDK
+1181 SNYGTPKELNK
-1192 FATEFIKANN
+1192 FAIEFIKANN
-1202 QFSIDNAF
+1202 KFSLDNAF

-1219 TDNGFNFGNTTIT
+1219 TADGFNFGNTTIT
-1232 IARGQMDV
+1232 IARGQTDV

-1247 KDGTELYYWYLS
+1247 KDGNEKYYWYLS
-1259 SDRVNWVKQ
+1259 NDQVNWEKQ
-1268 TDAKGD
+1268 QDANGD
-1274 FQSHTFTIPRKE
+1274 IKSHTFTIPRKE

-1313 ALLDKTS
+1313 SLLDKTS
-1320 APKYTVR
+1320 APTYTVK

-1351 YLNGSKSATTE
+1351 YLNSNKIADATTE
-1362 TYTYTLSQ
+1362 TYTHGSPLSQ

-1380 TTKDDGITFID
+1380 TTKDDGITFIN
-1391 RDLFTSIVVFLKPA
+1391 RDLFTSIVVFLDPEGKHYPGTQTGIVTV
-1405 ELTAENKTKEDVYIK
+1405 LTEDDRIK
-1420 DTEQQGYGYSSDKP
+1420 DNNWGYSSDKP
-1434 MLTWKGAYSK
+1434 MSSWKGAYYK
-1444 LQDGASW
+1444 LEAKASW
-1451 DENVIVLMGESTAAI
+1451 DENVIVLMSTSI
-1466 TNDANYGFNLTNNT
+1466 PDSTKNFNLTSN
-1480 SGTTSGTSMLT
+1480 TSGTSMLT
-1491 PDEWKKTNKNNNSF
+1491 PTEWEKTKKTNNSF

-1525 WVGGKDAALPIWG
+1525 RVGGKDAALPIWG

-1549 SGQEYDI
+1549 SGEEYDI

-1604 FYPLNTKALND
+1604 FYPLNTKADND
-1615 DLEASLPHGKEGFK
+1615 ALEASLPHGKEGFK

-1643 GRQSLNSNEYNGI
+1643 GRQSGNGNYNGI

-1671 INRTFN
+1671 INRTTN
-1677 DESTSSTTKPDFD
+1677 DQTNDTYYNKTNDHKRDFD

-1724 GNQREVN
+1724 GNQRDVN
-1731 KELNPPY
+1731 ATLNPPY

-1747 LLDPYKS
+1747 LLDPYQS
-1754 HFYTKGENTA
+1754 RFYTKGENTA
-1764 TTNER
+1764 TTNGR

-1780 GRGFANN
+1780 GRGFEDGKN
-1787 VVVDN
+1787 VDN

-1802 NGGTFKIRDGEITK
+1802 NGGTFQRLEKDYTNGD
-1816 REEILCGIFG
+1816 ILCGIFG

-1832 NGIGDGTNHT
+1832 NGIGDGTSKNTTT
-1842 PDERIAYWEGDVVK
+1842 PDTRIAYWKDGVVNYGD
-1856 YGTYATAKG
+1856 YNTAKG
-1865 KFAKYHC
+1865 NFAKYHC

-1883 DPEQTCTKVI
+1883 DPEKTSTKVI
-1893 INGGVFGSSDDPI
+1893 INGGVFGSSLYPI
-1906 DGIYG
+1906 DGVYG

-1918 SGLWTDGGAI
+1918 TGLWTKNAI

-1953 FYCTNGI
+1953 FYCKNGV
-1960 FAGGRGTDNYYAK
+1960 FAGGRGTDYYYATK
-1973 NRYGAQGAINGTYTE
+1973 SYGGTYSAYTS
-1988 PTAKDYKKLGMIFG
+1988 LGKIYG

-2019 GGYGVADAKCLVADG
+2019 GGYGVADAKLKDTQT
-2034 ENNNNINTLS
+2034 ISTLS

-2058 GGTFYENVYGGGD
+2058 GGTFYKNVYGGGD

-2083 MLSISDKADVRGSVY
+2083 MLSISDNADVRGAVF
-2098 AGGNGREKRDASIEM
+2098 AAGNGREKSETYVAGK
-2113 IEDNTKSPEL
+2113 TLHPEL

-2174 IFGGGNGLL
+2174 IFGGGNGKLNEET
-2183 AKDKDG
+2183 
-2189 KTVVINSA
+2189 KTVINSA

-2317 TQEWKTS
+2317 TQEWKNS

-2377 SVTPS
+2377 PVTPS

-2428 VTVDGVTF
+2428 VTVDGMTF

-2446 DPFSSSNNTTGEV
+2446 DPSSESNNTTGEV

-2480 AGVKPSSAST
+2480 AGVKPTSGT
-2490 SAYTSIARVK
+2490 SAFTSIARVK

-2552 FESYQADN
+2552 FESYEADN

-2566 ILGGDIFGEV
+2566 IIGGDIFGEV

-2585 SDLTDY
+2585 SELDDY
-2591 AKVGRVDGNT
+2591 TNVGRVDGNT

-2674 QSTANE
+2674 QSTATG
-2680 TLLQVLGKKDTD
+2680 TLLQVLGKKDTG
-2692 NKGTYANILG
+2692 NEGTYANILG

-2742 NEFRNITM
+2742 NEFRNIAM

-2755 HEAFETEEEEALALE
+2755 HEAFETEEEETLALE

-2792 SRSFKKNHNIFGGG
+2792 SRSFMKNHNIFGGG

-2887 SNDGKDILT
+2887 SKDGKDILT
-2896 VNGKKYQYRNQLAD
+2896 VNGKTYQYRNQVAD

-2939 SIDGSGTDP
+2939 SIDGSGNDP

-2978 SGYVTGNTYVET
+2978 SGYVTGDTYVET
-2990 DCQMACRNVFG
+2990 DCQLACRNVFG
-3001 GGLGSKPYLD
+3001 GGLGSKPYLA

-3044 YGGGAGVESVKNG
+3044 YGGGAGVESVNTG
-3057 STFFD
+3057 DDALFD

-3106 NVGTEGADA
+3106 NVGTTEADA
-3115 PEITND
+3115 SEITND
-3121 NYKSTSYASLVDIRG
+3121 NYKSTPYTSLVDIRG

-3147 KGRIISKC
+3147 KGRIASEC
-3155 KDYTKL
+3155 KDYTQL

-3212 AKTTGYSSASTAK
+3212 VKTTGYSSASTAI

-3265 FGGGWGDVSASA
+3265 FGGGWGDISASA
-3277 KAPEVMDIT
+3277 KAPTD
-3286 YANVTGNTNVLINGG
+3286 ANVTGNTNVLINGG

-3354 EGNTY
+3354 KGNTY

-3364 GLLKQTTGV
+3364 GLLKKTTGV

-3414 TNILK
+3414 TNILG
-3419 DTHIDANMTGYTNNP
+3419 DTHIDANMTGYTEDP
-3434 EDITLVKGEEHKHFV
+3434 EDITLVKGEEYKHFV

-3485 GFYNSVEN
+3485 GFYNSVKN
-3493 THVDITV
+3493 TNVNITV
-3500 IDCQDIF
+3500 IDSQDIF

-3520 VTIGTNN
+3520 VTIGTDN
-3527 ATTNNQLYVHGS
+3527 ATTNKELYVHGS
-3539 VYGGNDVSGYV
+3539 IYGGNDVSGYV
-3550 NIKLDNDGF
+3550 NIKLDDDGF
-3559 FADNGGEGT
+3559 FADNNGSGT

-3654 KVSINIKGNSTNDRT
+3654 KVSINIKGNSTTDRT

-3687 YGSDKTATVGSVN
+3687 YNSDKTSMVGDVTM
-3700 LNIGSH
+3700 NIGSN
-3706 VGIGRVFMGCNG
+3706 VSIGRVFMGCNG

-3747 LNLSDNIDWLN
+3747 LNLSDKIDWLN

-3793 MDIQGK
+3793 MDIQGD

-3836 DKAGNVFE
+3836 NKAGNVFE

-3899 KFEPKVENG
+3899 KFKPKEENG

-3933 RSDMLNGKDKT
+3933 QSDMLNEKDKA

-3967 GYGMDSYVYGNPN
+3967 GYGMESYVYGNPN
-3980 VIVAKG
+3980 VMVAKG
-3986 ITCKAPDASATT
+3986 ITCNAPDASATT

-4065 GKYILDRV
+4065 GKYILNRV
-4073 DHANKDIDTNY
+4073 DQANKDIDANY

-4127 GTRINITTDNDKS
+4127 GTRIAITDNDKS
-4140 AYFTKVSAETPS
+4140 AYFTEVPAETPS

-4247 QEMRKATNIADG
+4247 QEMKEAKSIADG

-4285 SNGKLSS
+4285 SNGGLSS
-4292 NNKPAECGADL
+4292 ENKPAECGTDL

-4393 NKITLTDS
+4393 SNIALTEK
-4401 KLSTSTG
+4401 KLYTG
-4408 EKRARN
+4408 TNTKRARN

-4435 SDMYDQDGSL
+4435 SDMYDQDGAL
-4445 VGGKKTYRQFK
+4445 VSDNGDNKTYRQFK
-4456 QEVIE
+4456 QSVIE
-4461 GFYMEGSSKKGNE
+4461 GFYKEGSSKKGNE

-4496 LKIQNVQ
+4496 LRIHNVQ

-4536 GGGYVYADNVHKRG
+4536 GGGYVYADNVHKK
-4550 EGETEDFLET
+4550 TDDFLET
-4560 TGNFVFPYKETERRY
+4560 TGNFVFPYKATERRY
-4575 IVDDCFPSPWKPG
+4575 IVDDCFPSPWDTG
-4588 NTAKDNDIHY
+4588 ATADGKDIHY

-4633 LSGLSAGAEITIQE
+4633 LSGLSAGAKITIQE

-4661 KVANKEK
+4661 KEANKEK

-4680 YDDSNGFRAQLNMH
+4680 YDDSKGFRAQLYMH
-4694 ENTFNDKLKDD
+4694 ENTFNDMLKDD
-4705 ASTTD
+4705 ASTAD

-4740 DYYKK
+4740 TYYKT

-4754 ILLTSPVLVTKSD
+4754 ILLTSPVLVTKD
-4767 NTTENMKYYMAL
+4767 NNTTENMKYYMAL

-4787 GDTYTKVADNA
+4787 GDTYTKVADGVS
-4798 DIDVTGTT
+4798 IDVTGTKK
-4806 QYYYRCGDTNF
+4806 YYYRCGDTNF
-4817 YQEISSG
+4817 YQEISTG
-4824 SFYIL
+4824 SFYTLTLSDSKYNLITT
-4829 KGSEYTNPTSNKIKN
+4829 GTITN
-4844 DGTAFANLDRYNT
+4844 DGTAFAYLDRYNT

-5019 KDAEDNKDTEDKFA
+5019 KDIGDNFA

-5050 FVDTIGTGKVNGV
+5050 FVDTIGTGMVNGV

-5078 GKKKEV
+5078 GEKKEV

-5093 IFQNNIT
+5093 IIQNNIT

-5119 HVISNLSAGK
+5119 HVISNLSAEK
-5129 ALISN
+5129 ALVSN
-5134 NEGNIYNLGLAS
+5134 NEGNIYNLGLTS
-5146 GAFAASGSGKLHCCF
+5146 GAFASGGSGKLHCCF
-5161 EYEPTTG
+5161 EYEPTKG
-5168 AKPVVYRMDGTADN
+5168 AAPVVYRMNGTANN

-5203 RARYSNSS
+5203 RARYGNTSHD
-5211 ENDLTALKYVYDYYA
+5211 DLDALKYVYDYYA
-5226 NGDYQYANRKDDIT
+5226 NGDYQYANRRDDIT
-5240 GKATGITWL
+5240 GKTTGVTWL
-5249 RTGQSSA
+5249 RTGQGSA
-5256 AYPNYGNY
+5256 AYPNYGNN

-5272 TIDQAR
+5272 TIDHAR

-5289 AEEIDAGKKEGE
+5289 AEEIAAGKQEGE
-5301 IIPESFS
+5301 VIPESFS
-5308 GKYKPLF
+5308 GTYKPLF
-5315 NAAYHSGQSTNTEN
+5315 NAVCHSGQSTNTEN

-5355 TSEMMNRVFRTA
+5355 TSEMVNRVFRTA

-5410 ALALGMSDSIWYAPI
+5410 APALDMSDGIWYAPI

-5461 DALQKYKYDETTN
+5461 DALQNYKYDETTN

-5502 EGKDANGNECRNN
+5502 EGMDANGNECRNN
-5515 DFCVPISFTVSNRA
+5515 NFCVPIQFTVKNRA
-5529 WYTRQPAKYAESD
+5529 WYVRKPMYYANAATGS
-5542 NDAWEGV
+5542 WEGIC
-5549 VLPFTVNKTEASLN
+5549 LPFTASKVVASLN

-5568 FYGMPKYT
+5568 FYGSS
-5576 QADVTKGLV
+5576 
-5585 TGDKVGQDM
+5585 
-5594 LPEHNDK
+5594 N
-5601 TLHHEYWLRGLV
+5601 LHHEYWLRGFTSV
-5613 TIDASNG
+5613 TSDNTSA
-5620 KTTATFQRP
+5620 TTKATFQRP
-5629 GTDGEDGLFVN
+5629 GTSSELFKSGITLSYVFDNKFFVN
-5640 TAQTAARITSFAFNN
+5640 TYGEYDYNYSVNN
-5655 QWFKDTY
+5655 Y
-5662 QSCNY
+5662 Y
-5667 NWNDASNQNR
+5667 NE
-5677 WYNDSH
+5677 SH
-5683 TYADYLPQTANVP
+5683 TYSNYRPLTAGIP
-5696 YIASFP
+5696 YIVRFP
-5702 GSRYYEFD
+5702 GEQYYEFD
-5710 LSSQF
+5710 LSSVF
-5715 YDMVFHNGVKTND
+5715 YNTHLNKSEK
-5728 PQTITFNAYG
+5728 PQTVTFNAYG
-5738 PESDEENKS
+5738 TRNTSVVATEDITIPVISS
-5747 ATVSIPVTPV
+5747 MATTVSGYSHTGTFSAKEV
-5757 MTTAAGEGANA
+5757 AAKDIYGMNA
-5768 YNHIGTYMLTEQS
+5768 DGS
-5781 ETVYSM
+5781 
-5787 NDAGTAFDSNTA
+5787 AFDDNSTYST
-5799 AVLPFRTY
+5799 VMPFRTFITSPSGKSRRNSVIY
-5807 MTTGVI
+5807 ISETTDI
-5813 SDSKAAGPQLAKQ
+5813 EQ
-5826 IFIGSLGAARQEK
+5826 IVDEERRESGEEPSAEYLRVRAIGKHTIKVE
-5839 IGSDEQPG
+5839 
-5847 DPDKGVKG
+5847 
-5855 PHLYIYPKGKR
+5855 
-5866 VIIDSTYP
+5866 STYA
-5874 TTLQM
+5874 T
-5879 YTIGGNLMR
+5879 NLHVFTSTGQLYR
-5888 IFDVRPGINTY
+5888 ILDVCPGTATY

>member
-1 MIRKSLHI
+1 MTRKTLHI

-34 AYQATAYDSG
+34 AYQATGYAGG
-44 SGTAD
+44 SGTAGD
-49 APYIIKTAGQLA
+49 PYIIKTAEQLA

-70 QDKTACFK
+70 QADKSLCFK
-78 LGANIDLS
+78 LDANIDLS
-86 DHFWVPIGN
+86 DHFWVPIGK
-95 TITKNENNFSGT
+95 TATDDGNNFSGT
-107 FDGDGY
+107 FDGRGY
-113 VISGMTI
+113 VISGMTV
-120 KWEAASGGKKNYGF
+120 KWEAASSGNKNYGF

-140 GAKVRNIVFEDAK
+140 GAQVRNIVFDNAR
-153 LFNEE
+153 LYNEE
-158 TTTNPNAGDDRLFGV
+158 TSGNPDALGDRLFGV
-173 LAGMIFQNT
+173 LAGMIYGNS
-182 NTEIKNIAV
+182 NTEIMNIAV
-191 HSSKIEVAAPFK
+191 HKSTIEVAAPFK
-203 QSSKYFVISGFVGK
+203 QSSKYYVIGGFVGK
-217 FEENSDNCKIAN
+217 INEKNYNCKIAN

-235 IDFSKMTVNAPNNV
+235 IDFSKMKVSAPNNV

-255 SEFQTNV
+255 SEYQTGVN
-262 KSSPTNLYVKGNITA
+262 SSPTNLYVKGNITTE

-284 GPVFGKNKPSA
+284 GPVYGKNKPSA
-295 TTVKDTWFVESGQQY
+295 TTVNNTWFVESGQQY
-310 TNSNGTALKPA
+310 KNSNGTALKPA
-321 FTGQATEVSSLDEA
+321 FTDQATVVTNYEESFKTL
-335 DFMSKM
+335 M
-341 NTYATANNLL
+341 NTYAKSANNLL
-351 QWTLDSKSRLH
+351 QWTLDSKRRLH
-362 FKDHP
+362 FENHP

-382 TKKAIVTLSGFEHD
+382 TKKAIVTLPGFEHD
-396 KNTTITWSLG
+396 ANTTITWTLG

-418 ENNLSLTVPLSTS
+418 DENNLSLTVPLSTS

-442 IDGKTQ
+442 IDGETQ

-466 ADGFQS
+466 ADDYAS
-472 GSGTES
+472 GEGTKEN
-478 DPYLIAT
+478 PYVIAN

-499 TTYNGQ
+499 NTYNGQ

-510 ENIQL
+510 EDIQL
-515 NAGYWTPIGNLANK
+515 NAGYWIPIGNLANK

-535 GTLEGNGKTISDMT
+535 GTLEGDGKTISDMT
-549 IRWNVL
+549 IRWDVL

-561 CYGLFSSLYTNATVR
+561 CYGLFSSLYTNAKVR
-576 NLVIDKADVCN
+576 NLVIDNADVCN

-631 VQNDKWF
+631 AQNDKWF

-657 NVYVNVNTDVSK
+657 NVYVDVNTDVSK
-669 ATINKKDN
+669 ATINKKEN

-685 EFQTDRKTWPTN
+685 EFQKDRKTWPTN
-697 VYSKGNIIGVSG
+697 VYSKGNITGVSG

-722 TSTTVNNTWYVDDGN
+722 TSTTVNNTWYVEDGN

-749 QKAYA
+749 QKANA

-769 TNNYCKSHDYLY
+769 TYNYCKSHDYLY
-781 FWNSKTPAFLPF
+781 YWKNNTPAFLPF

-798 EVYDASTHKSK
+798 EVYDASTHKST

-816 VENPLSYTYEWK
+816 IDNPENYDYVWT
-828 VDGERVD
+828 VDGKSVLESDVKYD
-835 ATADASNNNYST
+835 NKYST
-847 INTSLRNKAVQGNV
+847 ISTTLRNKAVQGNV
-861 KVSWNNGEESVE
+861 KVSWNNGTESVE
-873 LSFSMSP
+873 LSFTNEP

-889 DEFHDKTGDGT
+889 DVFHDKTGDGT

-929 VGKYFVLSKDIDLSS
+929 VGKYFVLSEDIDLSS

-969 HTIKNMRIEWKTDKI
+969 HTINNMRIEWRTDQI

-995 LGKSTTEAGFG
+995 LGKSTTEAEFG

-1034 IAAGEVYNNGELSN
+1034 IAAAEVYNNGELSN

-1061 SYTPGLNGNYRIGG
+1061 SYTPGLGSNYRIGG

-1114 IGRINSGNQTNAL
+1114 IGRINSGNQNNAL
-1127 NIYAANIYVHGP
+1127 NIYPANIYVHGP

-1146 ANNKWGVVVA
+1146 ANNKWGAVVA

-1168 WYYVNGISGTGTN
+1168 WYYVKGISGTGTN
-1181 SNYGTPKELDK
+1181 SNYGTLKNLAD
-1192 FATEFIKANN
+1192 FAIEFIKANN
-1202 QFSIDNAF
+1202 QFSLDNAF

-1219 TDNGFNFGNTTIT
+1219 TADGFNFGNTTIT
-1232 IARGQMDV
+1232 IARGQTDV

-1247 KDGTELYYWYLS
+1247 KGGTELYYWYLS
-1259 SDRVNWVKQ
+1259 SDQVNWVKQ
-1268 TDAKGD
+1268 TDANGD
-1274 FQSHTFTIPRKE
+1274 IQSHTFTIPRKE

-1320 APKYTVR
+1320 APTYTVK

-1351 YLNGSKSATTE
+1351 YLNGSKLESATTE
-1362 TYTYTLSQ
+1362 TYTHGSPLSQ

-1380 TTKDDGITFID
+1380 TTKDDGITFIN

-1405 ELTAENKTKEDVYIK
+1405 ELTAENKTKEANNITDSSH
-1420 DTEQQGYGYSSDKP
+1420 GYSSDKP

-1466 TNDANYGFNLTNNT
+1466 TNDANYGFNLTDNT
-1480 SGTTSGTSMLT
+1480 KSSDAMLT
-1491 PDEWKKTNKNNNSF
+1491 STKWNSAKENNSV

-1510 TITGKWE
+1510 TITGEWN
-1517 GTTYDAKI
+1517 GTTYTDAI
-1525 WVGGKDAALPIWG
+1525 IQMGGENTGLPIWG

-1543 NLSFQS
+1543 NLTFKKN
-1549 SGQEYDI
+1549 SGSYDI
-1556 LYCQYNNLEMGEGVK
+1556 LYCQYNNLEMGDGVK
-1571 MLGYTKNSPGYGTIG
+1571 MHGYNNNSPGYGTIG
-1586 SAWTTSFQVFGG
+1586 SAYTTSFQVFGG

-1615 DLEASLPHGKEGFK
+1615 DLETSLPHGKEGFT
-1629 MVFKS
+1629 MTFKS
-1634 GHYSTICVG
+1634 GHYSAICVG
-1643 GRQSLNSNEYNGI
+1643 GRQSGGTTHNGI

-1671 INRTFN
+1671 IDRGFN
-1677 DESTSSTTKPDFD
+1677 DAPTSYSTKPDFD
-1690 AGIIMAGNH
+1690 AGIILAGNH

-1724 GNQREVN
+1724 GNQRTVN
-1731 KELNPPY
+1731 ETLNPPY

-1747 LLDPYKS
+1747 LLDPYLS
-1754 HFYTKGENTA
+1754 RFFTEGETTE
-1764 TTNER
+1764 TTNGR

-1780 GRGFANN
+1780 GRGFENGKK
-1787 VVVDN
+1787 VDN

-1802 NGGTFKIRDGEITK
+1802 NGGTFQRLEKDKDNGD
-1816 REEILCGIFG
+1816 ILCGIFG

-1832 NGIGDGTNHT
+1832 NGIGDDTNHT
-1842 PDERIAYWEGDVVK
+1842 PDTRIAYWKDGVVNYGD
-1856 YGTYATAKG
+1856 YDTAKG
-1865 KFAKYHC
+1865 KFAKYNC

-1877 HTFTDV
+1877 HTFTEV
-1883 DPEQTCTKVI
+1883 DPEQTSTKVI
-1893 INGGVFGSSDDPI
+1893 INGGVFGSSLYPI

-1918 SGLWTDGGAI
+1918 KGLWTSPGAI

-1953 FYCTNGI
+1953 FYCTNGV
-1960 FAGGRGTDNYYAK
+1960 FAGGRGTDSYYAP
-1973 NRYGAQGAINGTYTE
+1973 NQFNYGGTASEYT
-1988 PTAKDYKKLGMIFG
+1988 DLGKIFG

-2011 TFHCPVFG
+2011 EFHCPVFG
-2019 GGYGVADAKCLVADG
+2019 GGYGVADANCKDG
-2034 ENNNNINTLS
+2034 TTGINTLS

-2077 GTKDAT
+2077 GTMDAT
-2083 MLSISDKADVRGSVY
+2083 MLSISGNADVRGSVF
-2098 AGGNGREKRDASIEM
+2098 AGGNGREKRDASIEK

-2377 SVTPS
+2377 PVTPS

-2446 DPFSSSNNTTGEV
+2446 DPTSTSDNATGEV

-2480 AGVKPSSAST
+2480 AGVKPTSGT
-2490 SAYTSIARVK
+2490 SAFTSIARVK

-2518 GGGDIANVSAADGYK
+2518 GGGDIANVSADGYT
-2533 PDFTNKPTSVST
+2533 PDYIIKPTSVST

-2552 FESYQADN
+2552 FESYNASN

-2591 AKVGRVDGNT
+2591 TKVGRVDGNT

-2674 QSTANE
+2674 QSTATG
-2680 TLLQVLGKKDTD
+2680 TLLQVLGKKDTG
-2692 NKGTYANILG
+2692 NEGTYANILG

-2750 ALTGT
+2750 ALTST

-2792 SRSFKKNHNIFGGG
+2792 SRSFMKNHNIFGGG

-2896 VNGKKYQYRNQLAD
+2896 VNGKKYQYRNQVAD

-2939 SIDGSGTDP
+2939 SIDGSGNDP

-2990 DCQMACRNVFG
+2990 DCQLACRNVFG
-3001 GGLGSKPYLD
+3001 GGLGSKPYLA
-3011 SGSYSTA
+3011 SGSNFDTES
-3018 KDAYDFGK
+3018 AYDFGE

-3044 YGGGAGVESVKNG
+3044 YGGGAGVESVDNG
-3057 STFFD
+3057 GTFFD
-3062 FPDMARVT
+3062 FPYMARVT
-3070 EGTKVHIYGED
+3070 GGTKVHIYGED

-3106 NVGTEGADA
+3106 NVGTTEADA
-3115 PEITND
+3115 LVITND
-3121 NYKSTSYASLVDIRG
+3121 DYKSTSYTSLVDIRG

-3147 KGRIISKC
+3147 KGRIKSKC
-3155 KDYTKL
+3155 KNYTKL

-3212 AKTTGYSSASTAK
+3212 VKTTGYSSASTAT

-3265 FGGGWGDVSASA
+3265 FGGGWGDISASA
-3277 KAPEVMDIT
+3277 KAPEEMNIT
-3286 YANVTGNTNVLINGG
+3286 DANVTGNTNVLINGG

-3354 EGNTY
+3354 KGNTY

-3364 GLLKQTTGV
+3364 GLLKKTTGV

-3414 TNILK
+3414 TNILG
-3419 DTHIDANMTGYTNNP
+3419 DTNIDANMTGYTEHPQN
-3434 EDITLVKGEEHKHFV
+3434 ITLVKGEEHKHFV

-3485 GFYNSVEN
+3485 GFYNSVKN
-3493 THVDITV
+3493 TNVNITV
-3500 IDCQDIF
+3500 IDSQDIF

-3520 VTIGTNN
+3520 VTIGTDN
-3527 ATTNNQLYVHGS
+3527 ATTNKELYVHGS
-3539 VYGGNDVSGYV
+3539 IYGGNDVSGYV
-3550 NIKLDNDGF
+3550 NIKLDDDGF
-3559 FADNGGEGT
+3559 FADNNGSGT

-3654 KVSINIKGNSTNDRT
+3654 KVSINIKGNSTTDRT

-3687 YGSDKTATVGSVN
+3687 YNSDKTSMVGDVN
-3700 LNIGSH
+3700 MNIGSN
-3706 VGIGRVFMGCNG
+3706 VSIGRVFMGCNG

-3747 LNLSDNIDWLN
+3747 LNLSDKIDWLN

-3799 LLWNGTEEGTD
+3799 LLWNATKNENGTYSDGAETLTD
-3810 LTNCTIGTFC
+3810 CTIGTFC

-3836 DKAGNVFE
+3836 NKAGNVFE

-3899 KFEPKVENG
+3899 KFEPKEENG

-3933 RSDMLNGKDKT
+3933 QSDMLEGKVKE
-3944 KLEKSNEL
+3944 KLEKSNEY

-3986 ITCKAPDASATT
+3986 IACKAPDASATT

-4073 DHANKDIDTNY
+4073 DQANKDIDTNY
-4084 KAPETGDYA
+4084 TAPETGDYA

-4119 DDIVAIDN
+4119 DDIVAIYN
-4127 GTRINITTDNDKS
+4127 GTRIAITDNDKS
-4140 AYFTKVSAETPS
+4140 AYFTKVPAKTPS

-4247 QEMRKATNIADG
+4247 QEMKEAKSIADG

-4285 SNGKLSS
+4285 SNGGLSS
-4292 NNKPAECGADL
+4292 ENKPAECGTDL

-4393 NKITLTDS
+4393 SNIALTEK
-4401 KLSTSTG
+4401 KLYTG
-4408 EKRARN
+4408 TNTKRARN
-4414 YMGLANNIHYVGAVE
+4414 YMGLANNIHYVGAVK

-4435 SDMYDQDGSL
+4435 TGMYDQDGSL
-4445 VGGKKTYRQFK
+4445 VSDKKTYRQFK

-4461 GFYMEGSSKKGNE
+4461 GFYKEGSSKKGNE

-4496 LKIQNVQ
+4496 LRIQNVQ

-4536 GGGYVYADNVHKRG
+4536 GGGYVYADNVHKREDG
-4550 EGETEDFLET
+4550 TTEDFLET
-4560 TGNFVFPYKETERRY
+4560 TGNFVFPYKDTERRY
-4575 IVDDCFPSPWKPG
+4575 IVDDCFPSPWDTG
-4588 NTAKDNDIHY
+4588 ATAAGKDIHY

-4633 LSGLSAGAEITIQE
+4633 LSGLSAGAKITIQE

-4661 KVANKEK
+4661 KEANKEK

-4680 YDDSNGFRAQLNMH
+4680 YDDSKGFRAQLNMH
-4694 ENTFNDKLKDD
+4694 ENTFDDELEDD
-4705 ASTTD
+4705 ASTAD

-4740 DYYKK
+4740 TYYKT

-4754 ILLTSPVLVTKSD
+4754 ILLTSPVLVTKD
-4767 NTTENMKYYMAL
+4767 NNTTENMKYYMAL

-4787 GDTYTKVADNA
+4787 GDTYTKVGDNA
-4798 DIDVTGTT
+4798 DINVTGTT
-4806 QYYYRCGDTNF
+4806 KYYYRCGDTNF
-4817 YQEISSG
+4817 YQEISAG
-4824 SFYIL
+4824 SFYTL
-4829 KGSEYTNPTSNKIKN
+4829 SESKYNLITTGTIPN
-4844 DGTAFANLDRYNT
+4844 DGTAFAYLDRYNT

-5019 KDAEDNKDTEDKFA
+5019 KDTKDNFA

-5050 FVDTIGTGKVNGV
+5050 FVDTIGTGMVNGV
-5063 VTGLVEDGVEYVKIS
+5063 ETGLVENGHEYVKIS
-5078 GKKKEV
+5078 GEKKEV

-5093 IFQNNIT
+5093 IIQNNIT

-5119 HVISNLSAGK
+5119 HVISNLSAEK
-5129 ALISN
+5129 TLVSN

-5146 GAFAASGSGKLHCCF
+5146 GAFAAGGSGKLHCCF
-5161 EYEPTTG
+5161 EYEPTKG
-5168 AKPVVYRMDGTADN
+5168 AAPVVYRMNGTANN

-5203 RARYSNSS
+5203 RARYGNTSQD
-5211 ENDLTALKYVYDYYA
+5211 DLTALDYVYDYYG
-5226 NGDYQYANRKDDIT
+5226 NGDYQYANRRDDIT
-5240 GKATGITWL
+5240 GKTTGVTWL
-5249 RTGQSSA
+5249 RTGQGSA
-5256 AYPNYGNY
+5256 AYPNYGNN

-5272 TIDQAR
+5272 TIDHAR

-5289 AEEIDAGKKEGE
+5289 AEEIAAGKQEGE
-5301 IIPESFS
+5301 VIPESFS
-5308 GKYKPLF
+5308 GTYKPLF
-5315 NAAYHSGQSTNTEN
+5315 NAVCHSGQSTNTEN

-5334 FWGQSIQNT
+5334 FWGQSIQNI

-5410 ALALGMSDSIWYAPI
+5410 APALDMSNGIWYAPI

-5461 DALQKYKYDETTN
+5461 DALQNYKYDETTN

-5502 EGKDANGNECRNN
+5502 EGMDANGNECRNN
-5515 DFCVPISFTVSNRA
+5515 NFCVPIQFTVKNRA
-5529 WYTRQPAKYAESD
+5529 WYVRKPMYYANAATGS
-5542 NDAWEGV
+5542 WEGIC
-5549 VLPFTVNKTEASLN
+5549 LPFTASKVVASLN

-5568 FYGMPKYT
+5568 FYDDSK
-5576 QADVTKGLV
+5576 L
-5585 TGDKVGQDM
+5585 
-5594 LPEHNDK
+5594 N
-5601 TLHHEYWLRGLV
+5601 HEYWLRGFTSV
-5613 TIDASNG
+5613 TSD
-5620 KTTATFQRP
+5620 KTSATTKATFQRP
-5629 GTDGEDGLFVN
+5629 GTSSELFNSGSTLSYVFDNKFFVN
-5640 TAQTAARITSFAFNN
+5640 TYGEYDYNYSVNN
-5655 QWFKDTY
+5655 Y
-5662 QSCNY
+5662 Y
-5667 NWNDASNQNR
+5667 NE
-5677 WYNDSH
+5677 SH
-5683 TYADYLPQTANVP
+5683 TYSNYRPLTAGIP
-5696 YIASFP
+5696 YIVRFP
-5702 GSRYYEFD
+5702 GEQYYEFD
-5710 LSSQF
+5710 LSSVF
-5715 YDMVFHNGVKTND
+5715 YNTHLNKSEK
-5728 PQTITFNAYG
+5728 PQTVTFNAYG
-5738 PESDEENKS
+5738 TKNTSVVATEDITIPVISS
-5747 ATVSIPVTPV
+5747 MATTVSGYSHTGTFSAKEV
-5757 MTTAAGEGANA
+5757 AAKDIYGMNA
-5768 YNHIGTYMLTEQS
+5768 DGS
-5781 ETVYSM
+5781 
-5787 NDAGTAFDSNTA
+5787 AFDDNSTYST
-5799 AVLPFRTY
+5799 VMPFRTFITSPSGKSRRNSVIY
-5807 MTTGVI
+5807 ISETTDI
-5813 SDSKAAGPQLAKQ
+5813 EQ
-5826 IFIGSLGAARQEK
+5826 IVDEERRESGEEPSADYLKVRAIGEHAIKVE
-5839 IGSDEQPG
+5839 
-5847 DPDKGVKG
+5847 
-5855 PHLYIYPKGKR
+5855 
-5866 VIIDSTYP
+5866 STYA
-5874 TTLQM
+5874 T
-5879 YTIGGNLMR
+5879 NLHVFTSTGQLYR
-5888 IFDVRPGINTY
+5888 ILDVCPGTATY
-5899 SGFLPGIYIFG
+5899 SGFLPGMYIFG

>member
-1 MIRKSLHI
+1 MTRKTLHI

-19 ALATPSAWAQSGNWD
+19 ALAIPSAWAQTGNWD
-34 AYQATAYDSG
+34 VYKATAYDSG
-44 SGTAD
+44 SGTAY
-49 APYIIKTAGQLA
+49 APYIIKTAEQLA

-70 QDKTACFK
+70 QDRTACFK

-86 DHFWVPIGN
+86 DHFWVPIGK
-95 TITKNENNFSGT
+95 TATDDSNNFSGT

-120 KWEAASGGKKNYGF
+120 KWEAASSGNKNYGF

-140 GAKVRNIVFEDAK
+140 GAQVRNIVFDNAR
-153 LFNEE
+153 LYNEE
-158 TTTNPNAGDDRLFGV
+158 TSGNPDALGDRLFGV
-173 LAGMIFQNT
+173 LAGMIYGNS
-182 NTEIKNIAV
+182 NTEIMNIAV
-191 HSSKIEVAAPFK
+191 HKSTIGVAAPFK
-203 QSSKYFVISGFVGK
+203 QNNKYYVIGGFVGK
-217 FEENSDNCKIAN
+217 INEKNYNCKIAN

-235 IDFSKMTVNAPNNV
+235 IDFSKMTVSAPNNV

-255 SEFQTNV
+255 SEYQTGVN
-262 KSSPTNLYVKGNITA
+262 SSPTNLYVKGGIKA
-277 SAALTFV
+277 SAALTYV
-284 GPVFGKNKPSA
+284 GPVYGKNKPSA

-310 TNSNGTALKPA
+310 TNSSNSTALNPA
-321 FTGQATEVSSLDEA
+321 FTGQATEVSSLDEV

-341 NTYATANNLL
+341 NTYATAANLL

-362 FKDHP
+362 FENHP
-367 IPTFFVRLEQSFDRL
+367 IPTFFVKLEQSFDRL

-396 KNTTITWSLG
+396 ANTTITWSLG

-418 ENNLSLTVPLSTS
+418 KNNLSLTVPLSTS

-442 IDGKTQ
+442 IDGETQ

-466 ADGFQS
+466 ADDYAS
-472 GSGTES
+472 GEGTKEN
-478 DPYLIAT
+478 PYVIAN

-499 TTYNGQ
+499 KTYNGQ

-510 ENIQL
+510 EDIQL

-535 GTLEGNGKTISDMT
+535 GTLEGDGKTISDMT
-549 IRWNVL
+549 IRWDVL

-576 NLVIDKADVCN
+576 NLVIENADVCN
-587 SPGSEGAK
+587 SSGSEGAK

-618 IIKKSNIYFSEAI
+618 IIKNSNIYFSEAI

-657 NVYVNVNTDVSK
+657 NVYVDVNTDVSK

-685 EFQTDRKTWPTN
+685 EFQKDRKTWPTN
-697 VYSKGNIIGVSG
+697 VYSKGNITGVSG

-722 TSTTVNNTWYVDDGN
+722 TSTTVNNTWYVEDGN

-749 QKAYA
+749 QKANA

-769 TNNYCKSHDYLY
+769 TYNYCKSHDYLY
-781 FWNSKTPAFLPF
+781 YWKNNTPAFLPF
-793 FVSVH
+793 FLSVH

-816 VENPLSYTYEWK
+816 IDNPENYDYVWT
-828 VDGERVD
+828 VDGKSVLESDVKYD
-835 ATADASNNNYST
+835 NKYST
-847 INTSLRNKAVQGNV
+847 ISTTLRNKAVQGNV
-861 KVSWNNGEESVE
+861 KVRWNNGTESVE
-873 LSFSMSP
+873 LSFTNEP

-889 DEFHDKTGDGT
+889 DVFHDKTGDGT

-929 VGKYFVLSKDIDLSS
+929 VGKYFVLSEDIDLSS

-969 HTIKNMRIEWKTDKI
+969 YTIKNMRIEWKTDKI
-984 KWNAWGLFSRI
+984 KRNAWGLFSRI

-1006 CITNLIFQDAE
+1006 CITNLIFQNAE

-1101 TNINSGNVNVGGG
+1101 TNMNSGNVNVGGG
-1114 IGRINSGNQTNAL
+1114 IGRINSGNQNNAL
-1127 NIYAANIYVHGP
+1127 NIYPANIYVHGP

-1146 ANNKWGVVVA
+1146 ANNKWGAVVA

-1181 SNYGTPKELDK
+1181 SNYGTPKELNK
-1192 FATEFIKANN
+1192 FAIEFIKANN
-1202 QFSIDNAF
+1202 QFSLDNAF

-1219 TDNGFNFGNTTIT
+1219 TADGFNFGNTTIT
-1232 IARGQMDV
+1232 IARGQTDV

-1247 KDGTELYYWYLS
+1247 KDGNELYYWYLS
-1259 SDRVNWVKQ
+1259 SDQVNWVKQ
-1268 TDAKGD
+1268 QDENKND
-1274 FQSHTFTIPRKE
+1274 IQSHTFTIPRKE

-1299 SRSKNELVKAIRVT
+1299 SRSKNELVKAILVT

-1320 APKYTVR
+1320 APTYTVK

-1351 YLNGSKSATTE
+1351 YLNSNKIADATTE
-1362 TYTYTLSQ
+1362 TYTHGSPLSQ

-1380 TTKDDGITFID
+1380 TTKDDGITFIN
-1391 RDLFTSIVVFLKPA
+1391 RDLFTSIVVFLDPEGKHYPGTQTGIVTV
-1405 ELTAENKTKEDVYIK
+1405 LTEEDRIT
-1420 DTEQQGYGYSSDKP
+1420 DNNWGYSSDKP
-1434 MLTWKGAYSK
+1434 MLTWRGAYSK
-1444 LQDGASW
+1444 LEEKASW
-1451 DENVIVLMGESTAAI
+1451 NENVIVLMSKSGQTLTHHTKDGFCIGGLQDAIFNSDTWKTAQSSPL
-1466 TNDANYGFNLTNNT
+1466 Y
-1480 SGTTSGTSMLT
+1480 
-1491 PDEWKKTNKNNNSF
+1491 K
-1505 FFRNT
+1505 RNT
-1510 TITGKWE
+1510 TITGIWDGKK
-1517 GTTYDAKI
+1517 YDAEI
-1525 WVGGKDAALPIWG
+1525 ELLGNNSGLPIWG

-1543 NLSFQS
+1543 NLKFSYA
-1549 SGQEYDI
+1549 GTNKTTGYAI
-1556 LYCQYNNLEMGEGVK
+1556 LYCQYNNLEMGKGIEMK
-1571 MLGYTKNSPGYGTIG
+1571 DCSYTPGYGGIDGATV
-1586 SAWTTSFQVFGG
+1586 TSFQVFGG
-1598 INNDGR
+1598 LCNDAR
-1604 FYPLNTKALND
+1604 FTPLNTGENIKAME
-1615 DLEASLPHGKEGFK
+1615 EAMPHGREGFS
-1629 MVFKS
+1629 MTFKS
-1634 GHYSTICVG
+1634 GHYSTISVG
-1643 GRQSLNSNEYNGI
+1643 GRQLKNDLNGV
-1656 MGTANMPIKCTIEMD
+1656 MGTPNMPIKCTLTVD
-1671 INRTFN
+1671 IDRDYNNSHN
-1677 DESTSSTTKPDFD
+1677 DQRADYD
-1690 AGIIMAGNH
+1690 VGVILAGNH
-1699 EGAMYGDVDIIV
+1699 EGAMYADVDIIV
-1711 KSGKVGR
+1711 RSGYVGR
-1718 IVGGTL
+1718 VVNGTL
-1724 GNQREVN
+1724 GAKRNFSFN
-1731 KELNPPY
+1731 YDGKTYDAPY
-1738 NTYMGRVNI
+1738 NSFMGRSHI
-1747 LLDPYKS
+1747 LLDPAS
-1754 HFYTKGENTA
+1754 SENNTSSDI
-1764 TTNER
+1764 NGR
-1769 IMVTELYGGSC
+1769 VIVTELYGGSC
-1780 GRGFANN
+1780 GRGFENN
-1787 VVVDN
+1787 VIVNN
-1792 PFYGTSTVTI
+1792 PFYGYGKVVI
-1802 NGGTFKIRDGEITK
+1802 NGGKFKILPEDNKEK
-1816 REEILCGIFG
+1816 AKLFCGIYG

-1832 NGIGDGTNHT
+1832 NGIGDDTNPT
-1842 PDERIAYWEGDVVK
+1842 PDDRIPYWSTNGKVMLYGAYNTAKNNLVK
-1856 YGTYATAKG
+1856 YQ
-1865 KFAKYHC
+1865 C
-1872 YNADT
+1872 YNSDT
-1877 HTFTDV
+1877 HTTTEV
-1883 DPEQTCTKVI
+1883 DPLQTNTEII
-1893 INGGVFGSSDDPI
+1893 INGGVFGSKTDSI

-1918 SGLWTDGGAI
+1918 PGLWTNDNAI
-1928 PNVNGGNIYGKS
+1928 PNVNGGNIYGKP
-1940 GQTVASLTINGGE
+1940 GQTVSSLTINGGT

-1960 FAGGRGTDNYYAK
+1960 FAGGRGTDYYYAK
-1973 NRYGAQGAINGTYTE
+1973 KAYGARGETNGKDIE
-1988 PTAKDYKKLGMIFG
+1988 PTAKDYKTLGQIYG
-2002 NVEMNINGG
+2002 NVEMNITGG
-2011 TFHCPVFG
+2011 EFHCPVFG

-2044 NMALITGQSRVNIN
+2044 DMALITGRSIVRIS
-2058 GGTFYENVYGGGD
+2058 GGTFYKNVYGGGD
-2071 MARIDN
+2071 MARIVN
-2077 GTKDAT
+2077 EGNEAT
-2083 MLSISDKADVRGSVY
+2083 YLEISGNADVRGAVF
-2098 AGGNGREKRDASIEM
+2098 AAGNGREKSESYVAGK
-2113 IEDNTKSPEL
+2113 TLHPEL

-2183 AKDKDG
+2183 AKDG
-2189 KTVVINSA
+2189 KTVINSA

-2251 GVEEGYYDKSKFW
+2251 GVEEGYFAKSKFW
-2264 DGKKFLNAHNIYGGG
+2264 DDKNKKFLNPHNIYGGG
-2279 KNACVVGKY
+2279 KNACVVGTY
-2288 TGEPAT
+2288 TGEPET

-2377 SVTPS
+2377 PVTPS

-2404 GIPNFTVLGVLGGGY
+2404 GIPNLTVLGVLGGGY

-2446 DPFSSSNNTTGEV
+2446 DPTSTSDNTTGEV

-2480 AGVKPSSAST
+2480 AGVKPSSASA
-2490 SAYTSIARVK
+2490 SAFTSIARVK

-2552 FESYQADN
+2552 FESYEADN

-2566 ILGGDIFGEV
+2566 IIGGDIFGEV

-2585 SDLTDY
+2585 SELDDY
-2591 AKVGRVDGNT
+2591 TNVGRVDGNT

-2615 GQGNNI
+2615 GQENNI

-2674 QSTANE
+2674 QSTATG
-2680 TLLQVLGKKDTD
+2680 TLLQVLGKKDTG
-2692 NKGTYANILG
+2692 NEGTYANILG

-2792 SRSFKKNHNIFGGG
+2792 SRSFMKNHNIFGGG
-2806 NRACHVSGEAI
+2806 NRACYVGTYNNGDTPDSNTGEAI

-2838 LDCTTLQGMCWYL
+2838 LDCTTIQGMCWNL

-2939 SIDGSGTDP
+2939 SIDGSGNDP

-2990 DCQMACRNVFG
+2990 DCQLACRNVFG
-3001 GGLGSKPYLD
+3001 GGLGSKPYLA
-3011 SGSYSTA
+3011 SGSNFDTES
-3018 KDAYDFGK
+3018 AYDFGK

-3044 YGGGAGVESVKNG
+3044 YGGGAGVESVDNG
-3057 STFFD
+3057 GTFFD
-3062 FPDMARVT
+3062 FPYMARVT
-3070 EGTKVHIYGED
+3070 GGTKVHIYGED

-3106 NVGTEGADA
+3106 NVGTTEAN
-3115 PEITND
+3115 PLVPLVIKND
-3121 NYKSTSYASLVDIRG
+3121 NYKSTSYTSLVDIRG

-3147 KGRIISKC
+3147 KGRIASEC
-3155 KDYTKL
+3155 KDYTQL
-3161 GAIYGNAYIASDKQY
+3161 GAIYGNAYIASDTQY
-3176 ASYPYRNSTGSGYTE
+3176 ASYPYRNSTEAGYTE

-3212 AKTTGYSSASTAK
+3212 AKTTGYSSASTAI

-3265 FGGGWGDVSASA
+3265 FGGGWGDISASA
-3277 KAPEVMDIT
+3277 KAPEEMNIT
-3286 YANVTGNTNVLINGG
+3286 DANVTGNTNVLINGG

-3339 INHNIYGGGNLACQV
+3339 IDHNIYGGGNLACQV
-3354 EGNTY
+3354 KGNTY

-3364 GLLKQTTGV
+3364 GLLKKTTGV

-3414 TNILK
+3414 TNILG
-3419 DTHIDANMTGYTNNP
+3419 DTHIDANMTGYTEDP
-3434 EDITLVKGEEHKHFV
+3434 EDITLVKGEEYKHFV

-3485 GFYNSVEN
+3485 GFYNSVKN
-3493 THVDITV
+3493 TNVNITV
-3500 IDCQDIF
+3500 IDSQDIF

-3520 VTIGTNN
+3520 VTIGTDN
-3527 ATTNNQLYVHGS
+3527 ATTNKEPYVHGS
-3539 VYGGNDVSGYV
+3539 IYGGNDVSGYV
-3550 NIKLDNDGF
+3550 NIKLDDDGF
-3559 FADNGGEGT
+3559 FADNNGSGT

-3654 KVSINIKGNSTNDRT
+3654 KVSINIKGNSTTDRT

-3687 YGSDKTATVGSVN
+3687 YNSDKTSMVGDVN
-3700 LNIGSH
+3700 MNIGSN
-3706 VGIGRVFMGCNG
+3706 VSIGRVFMGCNG

-3747 LNLSDNIDWLN
+3747 LNLSDKIDWLN

-3799 LLWNGTEEGTD
+3799 LLWNGTEEGTN

-3836 DKAGNVFE
+3836 DKVGNVFE
-3844 YIFPEGLTIT
+3844 YTFPEGLTIT

-3869 SGEDKVYHEGGYLLG
+3869 SGEEKVYHEGGYLLG
-3884 LAKSTYPFIKLVIKN
+3884 LAKSAYPFIKLVIKN
-3899 KFEPKVENG
+3899 KFEPKEENG

-3933 RSDMLNGKDKT
+3933 QSDMLNEKDKA

-3967 GYGMDSYVYGNPN
+3967 GYGMESYVYGNPN
-3980 VIVAKG
+3980 VMVAKG
-3986 ITCKAPDASATT
+3986 ITCNAPDASATT

-4056 YYTVNFGKT
+4056 YYTVKFGKT

-4073 DHANKDIDTNY
+4073 DQANKDIDTNY
-4084 KAPETGDYA
+4084 TAPETGDYA

-4127 GTRINITTDNDKS
+4127 GTRIAITDNDKS
-4140 AYFTKVSAETPS
+4140 AYFTEVPAETPS
-4152 VGWDNINIKIG
+4152 IGWDNVNIKIG

-4232 TAVGNTDR
+4232 TAISDTDR

-4247 QEMRKATNIADG
+4247 QEMKIATNIANG

-4268 DTNGNY
+4268 DTQGNY

-4285 SNGKLSS
+4285 SDGKLSN
-4292 NNKPAECGADL
+4292 NNKPAECGEDL

-4328 ADLTGYGFASHT
+4328 ADLTGYGFADHT

-4353 DIIRLTDNCF
+4353 DILHLTDNCF

-4393 NKITLTDS
+4393 KNITLTSD

-4408 EKRARN
+4408 DKRARN
-4414 YMGLANNIHYVGAVE
+4414 YMGLANNIHYVGAVT
-4429 SNVSFD
+4429 SDVSFD
-4435 SDMYDQDGSL
+4435 SNMYDQDGTFDSET
-4445 VGGKKTYRQFK
+4445 TYRQFK
-4456 QEVIE
+4456 QQVID
-4461 GFYMEGSSKKGNE
+4461 GFYKGDSSKKDNE

-4536 GGGYVYADNVHKRG
+4536 GGGYVYADNVHNI
-4550 EGETEDFLET
+4550 TEDFLET

-4575 IVDDCFPSPWKPG
+4575 IVDDCFPSPW
-4588 NTAKDNDIHY
+4588 NTGHTAEGKDIHY

-4607 YNAHIT
+4607 YNSHLT

-4647 WKRYS
+4647 WKIYS

-4661 KVANKEK
+4661 KEANKEK
-4668 YKLYIGASAANK
+4668 YKLFIGASAANK
-4680 YDDSNGFRAQLNMH
+4680 YDDSKGFRAQLNMH
-4694 ENTFNDKLKDD
+4694 ENTFNEKLKDD

-4767 NTTENMKYYMAL
+4767 NTTENMKYHMAL
-4779 QGKIYTKD
+4779 QGKIYTKNANN
-4787 GDTYTKVADNA
+4787 TYTKVADNA
-4798 DIDVTGTT
+4798 DITVTNE
-4806 QYYYRCGDTNF
+4806 YYYRCGDTNF
-4817 YQEISSG
+4817 YQKISSG
-4824 SFYIL
+4824 SFYTL
-4829 KGSEYTNPTSNKIKN
+4829 SGSTYTKVTTGTIKN
-4844 DGTAFANLDRYNT
+4844 DNTAFAYLDRYNT

-4907 YYWRIGKDFADNDN
+4907 YYWRIGKDFEDNSN

-4926 STEHY
+4926 STEQY

-5019 KDAEDNKDTEDKFA
+5019 KDIGDNFA

-5050 FVDTIGTGKVNGV
+5050 FVDTIGTGMVNGV

-5078 GKKKEV
+5078 GEKKEV

-5093 IFQNNIT
+5093 IIQNNIT

-5119 HVISNLSAGK
+5119 HVISNLSAEK
-5129 ALISN
+5129 ALVSN
-5134 NEGNIYNLGLAS
+5134 NEGNIYNLGLTS
-5146 GAFAASGSGKLHCCF
+5146 GAFASGGSGKLHCCF
-5161 EYEPTTG
+5161 EYEPTKG
-5168 AKPVVYRMDGTADN
+5168 ANPVVYRMDGTADK

-5203 RARYSNSS
+5203 RARYGNTSHD
-5211 ENDLTALKYVYDYYA
+5211 DLDALKYVYDYYA
-5226 NGDYQYANRKDDIT
+5226 NGDYQYANRRDDIT
-5240 GKATGITWL
+5240 GKTTGVTWL
-5249 RTGQSSA
+5249 RTGQGSA
-5256 AYPNYGNY
+5256 AYPNYGNN

-5272 TIDQAR
+5272 TIDHAR

-5289 AEEIDAGKKEGE
+5289 AEEIAAGKQEGE
-5301 IIPESFS
+5301 VIPESFS
-5308 GKYKPLF
+5308 GTYKPLF
-5315 NAAYHSGQSTNTEN
+5315 NAVCHSGQSTNTEN

-5410 ALALGMSDSIWYAPI
+5410 ALALDMSDGIWYAPI

-5461 DALQKYKYDETTN
+5461 DALQNYKYDETTN

-5502 EGKDANGNECRNN
+5502 EGMDANGNECRNN
-5515 DFCVPISFTVSNRA
+5515 NFCVPIQFTVKNRA
-5529 WYTRQPAKYAESD
+5529 WYVRKPMYYANAATGS
-5542 NDAWEGV
+5542 WEGIC
-5549 VLPFTVNKTEASLN
+5549 LPFTASKVVASLN

-5568 FYGMPKYT
+5568 FYDDSK
-5576 QADVTKGLV
+5576 L
-5585 TGDKVGQDM
+5585 
-5594 LPEHNDK
+5594 N
-5601 TLHHEYWLRGLV
+5601 HEYWLRGFTSV
-5613 TIDASNG
+5613 TSD
-5620 KTTATFQRP
+5620 KTSATTKATFQRP
-5629 GTDGEDGLFVN
+5629 GTSSELFNSGSTLSYVFDNKFFVN
-5640 TAQTAARITSFAFNN
+5640 TYGEYDYNYSVNN
-5655 QWFKDTY
+5655 Y
-5662 QSCNY
+5662 Y
-5667 NWNDASNQNR
+5667 NE
-5677 WYNDSH
+5677 SH
-5683 TYADYLPQTANVP
+5683 TYSNYRPLTAGIP
-5696 YIASFP
+5696 YIVRFP
-5702 GSRYYEFD
+5702 GEQYYEFD
-5710 LSSQF
+5710 LSSVF
-5715 YDMVFHNGVKTND
+5715 YNTHLNKSEK
-5728 PQTITFNAYG
+5728 PQTVTFNAYG
-5738 PESDEENKS
+5738 TRNTSVVATEDITIPVISS
-5747 ATVSIPVTPV
+5747 MATTVSGYSHTGTFSAKEV
-5757 MTTAAGEGANA
+5757 AAKDIYGMNA
-5768 YNHIGTYMLTEQS
+5768 DGS
-5781 ETVYSM
+5781 
-5787 NDAGTAFDSNTA
+5787 AFDDNSTYST
-5799 AVLPFRTY
+5799 VMPFRTY
-5807 MTTGVI
+5807 FTPSASGNSRANSVVYI
-5813 SDSKAAGPQLAKQ
+5813 SGITEIEQ
-5826 IFIGSLGAARQEK
+5826 IVDEGRREKGEEPSAEYLRVRAIGKHTIKVE
-5839 IGSDEQPG
+5839 
-5847 DPDKGVKG
+5847 
-5855 PHLYIYPKGKR
+5855 
-5866 VIIDSTYP
+5866 STYA
-5874 TTLQM
+5874 T
-5879 YTIGGNLMR
+5879 NLHVFTSTGQLYR
-5888 IFDVRPGINTY
+5888 VLDVCPGTATY